1 MCKKG
6 EKMSENQLNVNGV
19 NIPSQNF
26 SANGVKMSILQQENK
41 LLFDFLK
48 GKGYKED
55 AIIYSTDVDKLVE
68 SNDTSGNNKLSIKEA
83 RAMGLEGSRK
93 DVRSALK
100 SLNEIKNSG
109 YAVSDDE
116 QYPVT
121 VNNNETDFYNKD
133 GVLLSNTKKLD
144 GDGKLE
150 TFYLKGDKNLVDKTI
165 ETSPDKKLTVETT
178 YENGDIEQPAETT
191 INNNNDVTKIKYDWF
206 EKNLNSKTTTHGDD
220 VETII
225 YKNTQNGVVPKRI
238 VSSLK
243 SNPDSCKSIDNKYND
258 ENKLE
263 NQTVEYS
270 GAKISPKDKII
281 KEDIKLDPN
290 TGKQT
295 SNEITHTDGTKQYLQ
310 VFDGKP
316 HEVGKDKD
324 GNTFVVLDVPEGWS
338 MSKIADEY
346 GISRDDLLKA
356 NTNEKGEALYHTTNK
371 GVEYFYINDKAVIP
385 KPTKMP
391 DDKNLKYSYTLP
403 AEENNA
409 KEVIPQEQQEK
420 VVQKVENKEK
430 ETVNNTVHTKK
441 QSTNPTVPQ
450 KQPVKPNNAP
460 VQHNNKQTQTKEK
473 ANQPATPEKSVQT
486 KQDKQI
492 PAKQTEK
499 PTKKPVVTDKKQ
511 TAPVA
516 PPPKQVKKA
525 DNTSANKKTTNK
537 PTYKKVKTPYNT
549 VRQSRIV
556 KAQKVNYEMKRDV
569 PARVETAVKS
579 ADYRA
584 FVTKSR
590 MGYSRRLNDH
600 NTKNTL
606 CQVVRTEN
614 TTLPSIVL
622 EYYSAKNPPADSTKT
637 KEPEWSLQN
646 TLNNPTPWLKKEEPV
661 KHNTYDRDS
670 VILDLKFLKEHI
682 DSAKAR
688 GYDIPKALY
697 EYIPQQNA
705 SEEVVKQQ
713 VQVYEAVFG
722 RGSSGLLFGF

>member
-1 MCKKG
+1 MT
-6 EKMSENQLNVNGV
+6 ENQLNVNGV
-19 NIPSQNF
+19 NIPSQKF
-26 SANGVKMSILQQENK
+26 SVNGVKMSILQQENK

-48 GKGYKED
+48 DKGYKED
-55 AIIYSTDVDKLVE
+55 AIIYSSDVDKLVE
-68 SNDTSGNNKLSIKEA
+68 DNDTSGNNKLSIKEA

-109 YAVSDDE
+109 YVVSDNE

-191 INNNNDVTKIKYDWF
+191 INDNNDITKIKYDWF

-258 ENKLE
+258 KNKLE

-281 KEDIKLDPN
+281 KEDIKFDPN

-316 HEVGKDKD
+316 HEVGKDKN

-338 MSKIADEY
+338 MRKIADEY

-356 NTNEKGEALYHTTNK
+356 NTNEKGEALYHTNNK

-409 KEVIPQEQQEK
+409 KEAVDTQAHSPKAPTQTSKATQNLEQPHVAKPNVNHSQKKVIEVGNKPVTTSQNASTGKQAVTENNKRINTSKQSAPAKPARKTQQTKTPSDVTPAKSNPTTTTTTTTNKTKTTKTNNTTHKIKTNKINTSATIKARATKAKKVAPEYHSSKFRAIQKPLHIIDPRVTVKKSRIDSLGLVSEKITEYNLKNTMCDIVKKHDCTLTSALLREYSKPRKILNGQPYKYEKATIIQDLTFLKQTIQKAEAKGYEIPQELYAYIPPKTEF
-420 VVQKVENKEK
+420 
-430 ETVNNTVHTKK
+430 
-441 QSTNPTVPQ
+441 
-450 KQPVKPNNAP
+450 
-460 VQHNNKQTQTKEK
+460 
-473 ANQPATPEKSVQT
+473 ATPARIKLEIQT
-486 KQDKQI
+486 
-492 PAKQTEK
+492 
-499 PTKKPVVTDKKQ
+499 
-511 TAPVA
+511 
-516 PPPKQVKKA
+516 
-525 DNTSANKKTTNK
+525 
-537 PTYKKVKTPYNT
+537 
-549 VRQSRIV
+549 
-556 KAQKVNYEMKRDV
+556 
-569 PARVETAVKS
+569 
-579 ADYRA
+579 
-584 FVTKSR
+584 
-590 MGYSRRLNDH
+590 
-600 NTKNTL
+600 
-606 CQVVRTEN
+606 
-614 TTLPSIVL
+614 
-622 EYYSAKNPPADSTKT
+622 
-637 KEPEWSLQN
+637 
-646 TLNNPTPWLKKEEPV
+646 
-661 KHNTYDRDS
+661 
-670 VILDLKFLKEHI
+670 
-682 DSAKAR
+682 
-688 GYDIPKALY
+688 
-697 EYIPQQNA
+697 
-705 SEEVVKQQ
+705 
-713 VQVYEAVFG
+713 YEAVFG
-722 RGSSGLLFGF
+722 KGSANYHIPR

>member
-1 MCKKG
+1 
-6 EKMSENQLNVNGV
+6 MSENQLNVNGV
-19 NIPSQNF
+19 NIPSQKF

-55 AIIYSTDVDKLVE
+55 AIIYSSDVDKLVE
-68 SNDTSGNNKLSIKEA
+68 DNDTSGNDKLSIKEA

-109 YAVSDDE
+109 YVVSDNE

-191 INNNNDVTKIKYDWF
+191 INDNNDVTKIKYDWF

-258 ENKLE
+258 KNKLE
-263 NQTVEYS
+263 NQTIEYS

-281 KEDIKLDPN
+281 KEDIKFDPN

-338 MSKIADEY
+338 MRKIADEY

-356 NTNEKGEALYHTTNK
+356 NTNEKGEALYHTNNK

-403 AEENNA
+403 SEENNA
-409 KEVIPQEQQEK
+409 KEVVDTQAHTPKAPTQTSKATQNLEQPHVAKPDVNHSQKKVIEVGNKPVTTSQNASTGKQAVIENNKIINSSKQSAPAKPAQKNQQHKTPSDVAPAKSKPTTTTNTNKTKTTKTNNTTHKIKTKKINTSATIKARATKAKKVAPEYHSSKFPAIQKPLHIIDPRVTVKKSRIDSLGLVSEKITEYNLKNTMCDIVKKHDCTLTSALLREYSKPRKFLNGQPYKYEKATIIQDLTFLKQTIQKAEAKGYEIPQELYAYIPPKTEF
-420 VVQKVENKEK
+420 
-430 ETVNNTVHTKK
+430 
-441 QSTNPTVPQ
+441 
-450 KQPVKPNNAP
+450 
-460 VQHNNKQTQTKEK
+460 
-473 ANQPATPEKSVQT
+473 ATPARIKLEIQT
-486 KQDKQI
+486 
-492 PAKQTEK
+492 
-499 PTKKPVVTDKKQ
+499 
-511 TAPVA
+511 
-516 PPPKQVKKA
+516 
-525 DNTSANKKTTNK
+525 
-537 PTYKKVKTPYNT
+537 
-549 VRQSRIV
+549 
-556 KAQKVNYEMKRDV
+556 
-569 PARVETAVKS
+569 
-579 ADYRA
+579 
-584 FVTKSR
+584 
-590 MGYSRRLNDH
+590 
-600 NTKNTL
+600 
-606 CQVVRTEN
+606 
-614 TTLPSIVL
+614 
-622 EYYSAKNPPADSTKT
+622 
-637 KEPEWSLQN
+637 
-646 TLNNPTPWLKKEEPV
+646 
-661 KHNTYDRDS
+661 
-670 VILDLKFLKEHI
+670 
-682 DSAKAR
+682 
-688 GYDIPKALY
+688 
-697 EYIPQQNA
+697 
-705 SEEVVKQQ
+705 
-713 VQVYEAVFG
+713 YEAVFG
-722 RGSSGLLFGF
+722 KGSANYHIPR

>member
-1 MCKKG
+1 
-6 EKMSENQLNVNGV
+6 MSENQLNVNGV
-19 NIPSQNF
+19 NIPSQKF

-55 AIIYSTDVDKLVE
+55 AIIYSSDVDKLVE
-68 SNDTSGNNKLSIKEA
+68 DNDTSGNDKLSIKEA

-109 YAVSDDE
+109 YVVSDNE

-191 INNNNDVTKIKYDWF
+191 INDNNDVTKIKYDWF
-206 EKNLNSKTTTHGDD
+206 EKKLNSKTTTHGDD

-338 MSKIADEY
+338 MRKIADEY

-356 NTNEKGEALYHTTNK
+356 NTNEKGEALYHTNNK

-409 KEVIPQEQQEK
+409 KEVVDTQAHPPKAPTQTSKATQNLVQPHVAKPNVNHSQKK
-420 VVQKVENKEK
+420 VIDVGNKPVTTSQNASTGKQAVIENNKRI
-430 ETVNNTVHTKK
+430 NPSK
-441 QSTNPTVPQ
+441 QS
-450 KQPVKPNNAP
+450 A
-460 VQHNNKQTQTKEK
+460 
-473 ANQPATPEKSVQT
+473 
-486 KQDKQI
+486 
-492 PAKQTEK
+492 PAK
-499 PTKKPVVTDKKQ
+499 P
-511 TAPVA
+511 
-516 PPPKQVKKA
+516 
-525 DNTSANKKTTNK
+525 
-537 PTYKKVKTPYNT
+537 
-549 VRQSRIV
+549 
-556 KAQKVNYEMKRDV
+556 AQKNQQQK
-569 PARVETAVKS
+569 
-579 ADYRA
+579 
-584 FVTKSR
+584 
-590 MGYSRRLNDH
+590 
-600 NTKNTL
+600 
-606 CQVVRTEN
+606 
-614 TTLPSIVL
+614 
-622 EYYSAKNPPADSTKT
+622 PADSTNTSTKTQQTKTPSDVAPAKSKPTTTTTTNKT
-637 KEPEWSLQN
+637 KTTKTNNTTHKIKTNKINTSATIKARATKAKKVAPEYHSSKFRAIQKPLHIIDPRVTVKKSRIDSLGLVSEKITEYNLKN
-646 TLNNPTPWLKKEEPV
+646 TMCDIVKKHDCTLTSALLREYSKPRKILNGQPYKYEKE
-661 KHNTYDRDS
+661 T
-670 VILDLKFLKEHI
+670 IIQDLTFLKQTIQKAE
-682 DSAKAR
+682 AK
-688 GYDIPKALY
+688 GYEIPQELY
-697 EYIPQQNA
+697 AYIPPKTEFATPTRIKLEIQT
-705 SEEVVKQQ
+705 
-713 VQVYEAVFG
+713 YEAVFG
-722 RGSSGLLFGF
+722 KGSANYHIPR

>member
-19 NIPSQNF
+19 NIPSQKF

-109 YAVSDDE
+109 YAVSDNE

-144 GDGKLE
+144 GDDKLE

-263 NQTVEYS
+263 SQTVEYS

-281 KEDIKLDPN
+281 KEDIKFDPN

-295 SNEITHTDGTKQYLQ
+295 SNEITRTDGTKQYLQ

-409 KEVIPQEQQEK
+409 KEVVDTQVPPEKAPTQTSKTTQHLAQPTVAKPNVNHSQKKVIEVDNKPVTTSQNASTGKQAVTENNKRINPSKQSVPAKPAQNNQQQKPVDSTNTSTKTQQTKTPRDVALAKSKPTTTTTTNKTKTTKTNNTTHKTKTNKINTSATIKARATKAKKVAPEYHSSKFRAIQKPLPIIDPRVTVKKSRIDSLGLVSEKITEYNLKNTMCDIVKKHDCTLTSALLREYSKPRKILNGQPYKYEKETIIQDLTFLKQTIQKAEAKGYKIPQELYAYIPPKTEF
-420 VVQKVENKEK
+420 
-430 ETVNNTVHTKK
+430 
-441 QSTNPTVPQ
+441 
-450 KQPVKPNNAP
+450 
-460 VQHNNKQTQTKEK
+460 
-473 ANQPATPEKSVQT
+473 ATPARIKLEIQT
-486 KQDKQI
+486 
-492 PAKQTEK
+492 
-499 PTKKPVVTDKKQ
+499 
-511 TAPVA
+511 
-516 PPPKQVKKA
+516 
-525 DNTSANKKTTNK
+525 
-537 PTYKKVKTPYNT
+537 
-549 VRQSRIV
+549 
-556 KAQKVNYEMKRDV
+556 
-569 PARVETAVKS
+569 
-579 ADYRA
+579 
-584 FVTKSR
+584 
-590 MGYSRRLNDH
+590 
-600 NTKNTL
+600 
-606 CQVVRTEN
+606 
-614 TTLPSIVL
+614 
-622 EYYSAKNPPADSTKT
+622 
-637 KEPEWSLQN
+637 
-646 TLNNPTPWLKKEEPV
+646 
-661 KHNTYDRDS
+661 
-670 VILDLKFLKEHI
+670 
-682 DSAKAR
+682 
-688 GYDIPKALY
+688 
-697 EYIPQQNA
+697 
-705 SEEVVKQQ
+705 
-713 VQVYEAVFG
+713 YEAVFG
-722 RGSSGLLFGF
+722 KGSANYHIPS

>member
-1 MCKKG
+1 
-6 EKMSENQLNVNGV
+6 MSENQLNVNGV
-19 NIPSQNF
+19 NIPSQKF

-55 AIIYSTDVDKLVE
+55 AIIYSSDVDKLVE
-68 SNDTSGNNKLSIKEA
+68 DNDTSGNDKLSIKEA

-109 YAVSDDE
+109 YVVSDNE

-165 ETSPDKKLTVETT
+165 ETSPDRKLTVETT

-191 INNNNDVTKIKYDWF
+191 INDNNDITKIKYDWF

-258 ENKLE
+258 KNKLE
-263 NQTVEYS
+263 NQTIEYS

-281 KEDIKLDPN
+281 KEDIKFDPN

-316 HEVGKDKD
+316 HEVGKDKN

-338 MSKIADEY
+338 MRKIADEY

-356 NTNEKGEALYHTTNK
+356 NTNEKGEALYHTNNK
-371 GVEYFYINDKAVIP
+371 GVEYFYINDKAIIP

-403 AEENNA
+403 SEENNA
-409 KEVIPQEQQEK
+409 KEVVDTQAHHPKAPTQTSKATQNLEQPHVAKPNVNHSQKKVIEVGNKPVTTSQNASTGKQAVIENNKRINSSKQSAPAKSKPTTTTTTNKTKTTKTNNTTHKIKTNKINTSATIKARATKAKKVAPEYHSSKFRAIQKPLPIIDPRVTVKKSRIDSLGLVSEKITEYNLKNTMCDIVKKHDCTLTSALLREYSKPRKILNGHPYKYEKATIIQDLTFLKQTIQKAEAKGYEIPQELYAYIPPKTEF
-420 VVQKVENKEK
+420 
-430 ETVNNTVHTKK
+430 
-441 QSTNPTVPQ
+441 
-450 KQPVKPNNAP
+450 
-460 VQHNNKQTQTKEK
+460 
-473 ANQPATPEKSVQT
+473 ATPARIKLEIQT
-486 KQDKQI
+486 
-492 PAKQTEK
+492 
-499 PTKKPVVTDKKQ
+499 
-511 TAPVA
+511 
-516 PPPKQVKKA
+516 
-525 DNTSANKKTTNK
+525 
-537 PTYKKVKTPYNT
+537 
-549 VRQSRIV
+549 
-556 KAQKVNYEMKRDV
+556 
-569 PARVETAVKS
+569 
-579 ADYRA
+579 
-584 FVTKSR
+584 
-590 MGYSRRLNDH
+590 
-600 NTKNTL
+600 
-606 CQVVRTEN
+606 
-614 TTLPSIVL
+614 
-622 EYYSAKNPPADSTKT
+622 
-637 KEPEWSLQN
+637 
-646 TLNNPTPWLKKEEPV
+646 
-661 KHNTYDRDS
+661 
-670 VILDLKFLKEHI
+670 
-682 DSAKAR
+682 
-688 GYDIPKALY
+688 
-697 EYIPQQNA
+697 
-705 SEEVVKQQ
+705 
-713 VQVYEAVFG
+713 YEAVFG
-722 RGSSGLLFGF
+722 KGSANYHIPR

>member
-1 MCKKG
+1 
-6 EKMSENQLNVNGV
+6 MSENQLNVNGV
-19 NIPSQNF
+19 NIPSQKF

-48 GKGYKED
+48 DKGYKED
-55 AIIYSTDVDKLVE
+55 AIIYSSDVDKLVE
-68 SNDTSGNNKLSIKEA
+68 DNDTSGNDKLSIKEA

-109 YAVSDDE
+109 YVISDNE

-258 ENKLE
+258 KNKLE
-263 NQTVEYS
+263 NQTIEYS

-316 HEVGKDKD
+316 HEVGKDKN

-338 MSKIADEY
+338 MRKIADEY

-356 NTNEKGEALYHTTNK
+356 NTNEKGEALYHTNNK

-403 AEENNA
+403 SEENNA
-409 KEVIPQEQQEK
+409 KEVVDTQAHPQKAPTQTSKATQNLTQPHVAKPDVNHSQKKVIEVGNKPVTTSQNASTGKQAVIENNKIINSSKQSAPAKPAPKNQHPKTPSDVAPAKSKPTTTTTTNKTKTTKTNNTTHKIKTNKINTSATIKARATKAKKVAPEYHSSKFRAIQKPLHIIDPRVTVKKSRIDSLGLVSEKITEYNLKNTMCDIVKKHDCTLTSALLREYSKPRKILNGQPYRYEKATIIQDLTFLKQTIQKAEAKGYEIPQELYAYIPPKTEF
-420 VVQKVENKEK
+420 
-430 ETVNNTVHTKK
+430 
-441 QSTNPTVPQ
+441 
-450 KQPVKPNNAP
+450 
-460 VQHNNKQTQTKEK
+460 
-473 ANQPATPEKSVQT
+473 ATPTRIKLEIQT
-486 KQDKQI
+486 
-492 PAKQTEK
+492 
-499 PTKKPVVTDKKQ
+499 
-511 TAPVA
+511 
-516 PPPKQVKKA
+516 
-525 DNTSANKKTTNK
+525 
-537 PTYKKVKTPYNT
+537 
-549 VRQSRIV
+549 
-556 KAQKVNYEMKRDV
+556 
-569 PARVETAVKS
+569 
-579 ADYRA
+579 
-584 FVTKSR
+584 
-590 MGYSRRLNDH
+590 
-600 NTKNTL
+600 
-606 CQVVRTEN
+606 
-614 TTLPSIVL
+614 
-622 EYYSAKNPPADSTKT
+622 
-637 KEPEWSLQN
+637 
-646 TLNNPTPWLKKEEPV
+646 
-661 KHNTYDRDS
+661 
-670 VILDLKFLKEHI
+670 
-682 DSAKAR
+682 
-688 GYDIPKALY
+688 
-697 EYIPQQNA
+697 
-705 SEEVVKQQ
+705 
-713 VQVYEAVFG
+713 YEAVFG
-722 RGSSGLLFGF
+722 KGSANYHIPR

>member
-1 MCKKG
+1 
-6 EKMSENQLNVNGV
+6 MSENQLNVNGV
-19 NIPSQNF
+19 NIPSQKF

-48 GKGYKED
+48 NKGYKED
-55 AIIYSTDVDKLVE
+55 AIIYSSDVDKLVE
-68 SNDTSGNNKLSIKEA
+68 DNDTSGNDKLSIKEA

-109 YAVSDDE
+109 YVVSDNE

-191 INNNNDVTKIKYDWF
+191 INDNNDITKIKYDWF

-258 ENKLE
+258 KNKLE
-263 NQTVEYS
+263 NQTIEYS

-316 HEVGKDKD
+316 HEVGKDKN

-338 MSKIADEY
+338 MRKIADEY

-356 NTNEKGEALYHTTNK
+356 NTNEKGEALYHTNNK

-403 AEENNA
+403 SEENNA
-409 KEVIPQEQQEK
+409 KEVVDTQAHPPKAPTQTSKATQNLEQPHVAKPNVNHSQKKVIEVGNKPVTTSQNASTGKQAVIENNKIINSSKQSAPAKSKPTTTTTTNKTKTTKTNNTTHKIKTNKINTSATIKARATKAKKVAPEYHSSKFRAIQKPLPIIDPRVTVKKSRIDSLGLVSEKITEYNLKNTMCDIVKKHDCTLTSALLREYSKPRKILNGHPYKYEKATIIQDLTFLKQTIQKAEAKGYEIPQELYAYIPPKTEF
-420 VVQKVENKEK
+420 
-430 ETVNNTVHTKK
+430 
-441 QSTNPTVPQ
+441 
-450 KQPVKPNNAP
+450 
-460 VQHNNKQTQTKEK
+460 
-473 ANQPATPEKSVQT
+473 ATPARIKLEIQT
-486 KQDKQI
+486 
-492 PAKQTEK
+492 
-499 PTKKPVVTDKKQ
+499 
-511 TAPVA
+511 
-516 PPPKQVKKA
+516 
-525 DNTSANKKTTNK
+525 
-537 PTYKKVKTPYNT
+537 
-549 VRQSRIV
+549 
-556 KAQKVNYEMKRDV
+556 
-569 PARVETAVKS
+569 
-579 ADYRA
+579 
-584 FVTKSR
+584 
-590 MGYSRRLNDH
+590 
-600 NTKNTL
+600 
-606 CQVVRTEN
+606 
-614 TTLPSIVL
+614 
-622 EYYSAKNPPADSTKT
+622 
-637 KEPEWSLQN
+637 
-646 TLNNPTPWLKKEEPV
+646 
-661 KHNTYDRDS
+661 
-670 VILDLKFLKEHI
+670 
-682 DSAKAR
+682 
-688 GYDIPKALY
+688 
-697 EYIPQQNA
+697 
-705 SEEVVKQQ
+705 
-713 VQVYEAVFG
+713 YEAVFG
-722 RGSSGLLFGF
+722 KGSANYHIPR

>member
-1 MCKKG
+1 
-6 EKMSENQLNVNGV
+6 MSENQLNVNGV
-19 NIPSQNF
+19 NIPSQKF

-55 AIIYSTDVDKLVE
+55 AIIYSSDVDKLVE
-68 SNDTSGNNKLSIKEA
+68 DNDTSGNDKLSIKEA

-109 YAVSDDE
+109 YVVSDNE

-191 INNNNDVTKIKYDWF
+191 INDNNDITKIKYDWF

-258 ENKLE
+258 KNKLE

-281 KEDIKLDPN
+281 KEDIKFDPN

-316 HEVGKDKD
+316 HEVGKDKN

-338 MSKIADEY
+338 MRKIADEY

-356 NTNEKGEALYHTTNK
+356 NTNEKGEALYHTNNK

-409 KEVIPQEQQEK
+409 KEVVDTQAHPPKAPTQTSKATQNLVQTHVAKPDVNHSQKKVIEVGNKPVTTSQNASTGKQAVIENNKIINSSKQSAPAKSKPTTTTTTNKTKTTKTNNTTHKIKTNKINTSATIKARATKAKKVAPEYHSSKFRAIQKPLPIIDPRVTVKKSRIDSLGLVSEKITEYNLKNTMCDIVKKHDCTLTSALLREYSKPRKILNGHPYKYEKATIIQDLTFLKQTIQKAEAKGYEIPQELYAYIPPKTEF
-420 VVQKVENKEK
+420 
-430 ETVNNTVHTKK
+430 
-441 QSTNPTVPQ
+441 
-450 KQPVKPNNAP
+450 
-460 VQHNNKQTQTKEK
+460 
-473 ANQPATPEKSVQT
+473 ATPARIKLEIQT
-486 KQDKQI
+486 
-492 PAKQTEK
+492 
-499 PTKKPVVTDKKQ
+499 
-511 TAPVA
+511 
-516 PPPKQVKKA
+516 
-525 DNTSANKKTTNK
+525 
-537 PTYKKVKTPYNT
+537 
-549 VRQSRIV
+549 
-556 KAQKVNYEMKRDV
+556 
-569 PARVETAVKS
+569 
-579 ADYRA
+579 
-584 FVTKSR
+584 
-590 MGYSRRLNDH
+590 
-600 NTKNTL
+600 
-606 CQVVRTEN
+606 
-614 TTLPSIVL
+614 
-622 EYYSAKNPPADSTKT
+622 
-637 KEPEWSLQN
+637 
-646 TLNNPTPWLKKEEPV
+646 
-661 KHNTYDRDS
+661 
-670 VILDLKFLKEHI
+670 
-682 DSAKAR
+682 
-688 GYDIPKALY
+688 
-697 EYIPQQNA
+697 
-705 SEEVVKQQ
+705 
-713 VQVYEAVFG
+713 YEAVFG
-722 RGSSGLLFGF
+722 KGSANYHIPR

>member
-1 MCKKG
+1 
-6 EKMSENQLNVNGV
+6 MSENQLNVNGV
-19 NIPSQNF
+19 NIPSQKF

-48 GKGYKED
+48 DKGYKED
-55 AIIYSTDVDKLVE
+55 AIIYSSDVDKLVE
-68 SNDTSGNNKLSIKEA
+68 DNDTSGNDKLSIKEA

-109 YAVSDDE
+109 YVVSDNE
-116 QYPVT
+116 KYPVT

-191 INNNNDVTKIKYDWF
+191 INDNNDITKIKYDWF

-258 ENKLE
+258 KNKLE

-281 KEDIKLDPN
+281 KEDIKFDPN

-316 HEVGKDKD
+316 HEVGKDKN

-338 MSKIADEY
+338 MRKIADEY

-356 NTNEKGEALYHTTNK
+356 NTNEKGEALYHTNNK

-409 KEVIPQEQQEK
+409 KEVVDTQAHPPKAPTQTSKATQNLVQTHVAKPDVNHSQKKVIEVGNKPVTTSQNASTGKQAVIENNKIINSSKQSAPAKSKPTTTTTTNKTKTTKTNNTTHKIKTNKINTSATIKARATKAKKVAPEYHSSKFRAIQKPLPIIDPRVTVKKSRIDSLGLVSEKITEYNLKNTMCDIVKKHDCTLTSALLREYSKPRKILNGHPYKYEKATIIQDLTFLKQTIQKAEAKGYEIPQELYAYIPPKTEF
-420 VVQKVENKEK
+420 
-430 ETVNNTVHTKK
+430 
-441 QSTNPTVPQ
+441 
-450 KQPVKPNNAP
+450 
-460 VQHNNKQTQTKEK
+460 
-473 ANQPATPEKSVQT
+473 ATPARIKLEIQT
-486 KQDKQI
+486 
-492 PAKQTEK
+492 
-499 PTKKPVVTDKKQ
+499 
-511 TAPVA
+511 
-516 PPPKQVKKA
+516 
-525 DNTSANKKTTNK
+525 
-537 PTYKKVKTPYNT
+537 
-549 VRQSRIV
+549 
-556 KAQKVNYEMKRDV
+556 
-569 PARVETAVKS
+569 
-579 ADYRA
+579 
-584 FVTKSR
+584 
-590 MGYSRRLNDH
+590 
-600 NTKNTL
+600 
-606 CQVVRTEN
+606 
-614 TTLPSIVL
+614 
-622 EYYSAKNPPADSTKT
+622 
-637 KEPEWSLQN
+637 
-646 TLNNPTPWLKKEEPV
+646 
-661 KHNTYDRDS
+661 
-670 VILDLKFLKEHI
+670 
-682 DSAKAR
+682 
-688 GYDIPKALY
+688 
-697 EYIPQQNA
+697 
-705 SEEVVKQQ
+705 
-713 VQVYEAVFG
+713 YEAVFG
-722 RGSSGLLFGF
+722 KGSANYHIPR

>member
-1 MCKKG
+1 
-6 EKMSENQLNVNGV
+6 MSENQLNVNGV
-19 NIPSQNF
+19 NIPSQKF

-55 AIIYSTDVDKLVE
+55 AIIYSSDVDKLVE
-68 SNDTSGNNKLSIKEA
+68 DNDTSGNDKLSIKEA

-109 YAVSDDE
+109 YVVSDNE

-165 ETSPDKKLTVETT
+165 ETSPDRKLTVETT

-191 INNNNDVTKIKYDWF
+191 INDNNDITKIKYDWF

-258 ENKLE
+258 KNKLE
-263 NQTVEYS
+263 NQTIEYS

-281 KEDIKLDPN
+281 KEDIKFDPN

-316 HEVGKDKD
+316 HEVGKDKN

-338 MSKIADEY
+338 MRKIADEY

-356 NTNEKGEALYHTTNK
+356 NTNEKGEALYHTNNK

-403 AEENNA
+403 SEENNA
-409 KEVIPQEQQEK
+409 KEVVDTQAHTPKAPTQTSKATQNLEQPHVAKPDVNHSQKKVIEVGNKPVTTSQNASTGKQAVIENNKIINSSKQSAPAKPAQKNQQHKTPSDVAPAKSKPTTTTNTNKTKTTKTNNTTHKIKTNKINTSATIKARATKAKKVAPEYHSSKFPAIQKPLHIIDPRVTVKKSRIDSLGLVSEKITEYNLKNTMCDIVKKHDCTLPSALLREYSKPRKILNGQPYRYEKATIIQDLTFLKQTIQKAEAKGYEIPQELYAYIPPKTEF
-420 VVQKVENKEK
+420 
-430 ETVNNTVHTKK
+430 
-441 QSTNPTVPQ
+441 
-450 KQPVKPNNAP
+450 
-460 VQHNNKQTQTKEK
+460 
-473 ANQPATPEKSVQT
+473 ATPARIKLEIQT
-486 KQDKQI
+486 
-492 PAKQTEK
+492 
-499 PTKKPVVTDKKQ
+499 
-511 TAPVA
+511 
-516 PPPKQVKKA
+516 
-525 DNTSANKKTTNK
+525 
-537 PTYKKVKTPYNT
+537 
-549 VRQSRIV
+549 
-556 KAQKVNYEMKRDV
+556 
-569 PARVETAVKS
+569 
-579 ADYRA
+579 
-584 FVTKSR
+584 
-590 MGYSRRLNDH
+590 
-600 NTKNTL
+600 
-606 CQVVRTEN
+606 
-614 TTLPSIVL
+614 
-622 EYYSAKNPPADSTKT
+622 
-637 KEPEWSLQN
+637 
-646 TLNNPTPWLKKEEPV
+646 
-661 KHNTYDRDS
+661 
-670 VILDLKFLKEHI
+670 
-682 DSAKAR
+682 
-688 GYDIPKALY
+688 
-697 EYIPQQNA
+697 
-705 SEEVVKQQ
+705 
-713 VQVYEAVFG
+713 YEAVFG
-722 RGSSGLLFGF
+722 KGSANYHIPR

>member
-1 MCKKG
+1 
-6 EKMSENQLNVNGV
+6 MSENQLNVNGV
-19 NIPSQNF
+19 NIPSQKF
-26 SANGVKMSILQQENK
+26 SVNGVKMSILQQENK

-48 GKGYKED
+48 NKGYKED
-55 AIIYSTDVDKLVE
+55 AIIYSSDVDKLVE
-68 SNDTSGNNKLSIKEA
+68 DNDTSGNNKLSIKEA

-109 YAVSDDE
+109 YVVSDNE

-191 INNNNDVTKIKYDWF
+191 INDNNDITKIKYDWF

-258 ENKLE
+258 KNKLE

-281 KEDIKLDPN
+281 KEDIKFDPN

-316 HEVGKDKD
+316 HEVGKDKN

-338 MSKIADEY
+338 MRKIADEY

-356 NTNEKGEALYHTTNK
+356 NTNEKGEALYHTNNK

-409 KEVIPQEQQEK
+409 KEVVDTQAHPPKASTQTSKATQNLVQTHVTKPHVNHSQKKVIEVGNKPVTTSQNASTGKQAVIENNKRINSSKQSAPAKSKPTTTTTTNKTKTTKTNNTTHKIKTNKINTSATIKARATKAKKVAPEYHSSKFRAIQKPLPIIDPRVTVKKSRIDSLGLVSEKITEYNLKNTMCDIVKKHDCTLTSALLREYSKPRKILNGHPYKYEKATIIQDLTFLKQTIQKAEAKGYEIPQELYAYIPPKTEF
-420 VVQKVENKEK
+420 
-430 ETVNNTVHTKK
+430 
-441 QSTNPTVPQ
+441 
-450 KQPVKPNNAP
+450 
-460 VQHNNKQTQTKEK
+460 
-473 ANQPATPEKSVQT
+473 ATPARIKLEIQT
-486 KQDKQI
+486 
-492 PAKQTEK
+492 
-499 PTKKPVVTDKKQ
+499 
-511 TAPVA
+511 
-516 PPPKQVKKA
+516 
-525 DNTSANKKTTNK
+525 
-537 PTYKKVKTPYNT
+537 
-549 VRQSRIV
+549 
-556 KAQKVNYEMKRDV
+556 
-569 PARVETAVKS
+569 
-579 ADYRA
+579 
-584 FVTKSR
+584 
-590 MGYSRRLNDH
+590 
-600 NTKNTL
+600 
-606 CQVVRTEN
+606 
-614 TTLPSIVL
+614 
-622 EYYSAKNPPADSTKT
+622 
-637 KEPEWSLQN
+637 
-646 TLNNPTPWLKKEEPV
+646 
-661 KHNTYDRDS
+661 
-670 VILDLKFLKEHI
+670 
-682 DSAKAR
+682 
-688 GYDIPKALY
+688 
-697 EYIPQQNA
+697 
-705 SEEVVKQQ
+705 
-713 VQVYEAVFG
+713 YEAVFG
-722 RGSSGLLFGF
+722 KGSANYHIPR

>member
-1 MCKKG
+1 
-6 EKMSENQLNVNGV
+6 MSENQLNVNGV
-19 NIPSQNF
+19 NIPSQKF

-48 GKGYKED
+48 NKGYKED
-55 AIIYSTDVDKLVE
+55 AIIYSSDVDKLVE
-68 SNDTSGNNKLSIKEA
+68 DNDTSGNDKLSIKEA

-109 YAVSDDE
+109 YVVSDNE

-191 INNNNDVTKIKYDWF
+191 INDNNDVTKIKYDWF

-258 ENKLE
+258 KNKLE
-263 NQTVEYS
+263 NQTIEYS

-281 KEDIKLDPN
+281 KEDIKFDPN

-338 MSKIADEY
+338 MRKIADEY

-356 NTNEKGEALYHTTNK
+356 NTNEKGEALYHTNNK

-403 AEENNA
+403 SEENNA
-409 KEVIPQEQQEK
+409 KEVVDTQAHTPKAPTQTSKATQNLEQPHVAKPDVNHSQKKVIEVGNKPVTTSQNASTGKQAVIENNKIINSSKQSAPAKPAQKNQQHKTPSDVAPAKSKPTTTTNTNKTKTTKTNNTTHKIKTKKINTSATIKARATKAKKVAPEYHSSKFPAIQKPLHIIDPRVTVKKSRIDSLGLVSEKITEYNLKNTMCDIVKKHDCTLTSALLREYSKPRKFLNGQPYKYEKATIIQDLTFLKQTIQKAEAKGYEIPQELYAYIPPKTEF
-420 VVQKVENKEK
+420 
-430 ETVNNTVHTKK
+430 
-441 QSTNPTVPQ
+441 
-450 KQPVKPNNAP
+450 
-460 VQHNNKQTQTKEK
+460 
-473 ANQPATPEKSVQT
+473 ATPARIKLEIQT
-486 KQDKQI
+486 
-492 PAKQTEK
+492 
-499 PTKKPVVTDKKQ
+499 
-511 TAPVA
+511 
-516 PPPKQVKKA
+516 
-525 DNTSANKKTTNK
+525 
-537 PTYKKVKTPYNT
+537 
-549 VRQSRIV
+549 
-556 KAQKVNYEMKRDV
+556 
-569 PARVETAVKS
+569 
-579 ADYRA
+579 
-584 FVTKSR
+584 
-590 MGYSRRLNDH
+590 
-600 NTKNTL
+600 
-606 CQVVRTEN
+606 
-614 TTLPSIVL
+614 
-622 EYYSAKNPPADSTKT
+622 
-637 KEPEWSLQN
+637 
-646 TLNNPTPWLKKEEPV
+646 
-661 KHNTYDRDS
+661 
-670 VILDLKFLKEHI
+670 
-682 DSAKAR
+682 
-688 GYDIPKALY
+688 
-697 EYIPQQNA
+697 
-705 SEEVVKQQ
+705 
-713 VQVYEAVFG
+713 YEAVFG
-722 RGSSGLLFGF
+722 KGSANYHIPR

>member
-1 MCKKG
+1 
-6 EKMSENQLNVNGV
+6 MSENQLNVNGV
-19 NIPSQNF
+19 NIPSQKF

-55 AIIYSTDVDKLVE
+55 AIIYSSDVDKLVE
-68 SNDTSGNNKLSIKEA
+68 DNDTSGNDKLSIKEA

-109 YAVSDDE
+109 YVVSDNE

-191 INNNNDVTKIKYDWF
+191 INDNNDITKIKYDWF

-258 ENKLE
+258 KNKLE

-281 KEDIKLDPN
+281 KEDIKFDPN

-316 HEVGKDKD
+316 HEVGKDKN

-338 MSKIADEY
+338 MRKIADEY

-356 NTNEKGEALYHTTNK
+356 NTNEKGEALYHTNNK

-409 KEVIPQEQQEK
+409 KEVVDTQAHPPKAPTQTSKATQNLEQPHVAKPNVNHSQKKVIEVGNKPVTTSQNASTGKQAVIENNKRINPSKQSAPAKSKPTTTTTTNKTKTTKTNNTTHKIKTNKINTSATIKARATKAKKVAPEYHSSKFRAIQKPLPIIDPRVTVKKSRIDSLGLVSEKITEYNLKNTMCDIVKKHDCTLTSALLREYSKPRKILNGHPYKYEKATIIQDLTFLKQTIQKAEAKGYEIPQELYAYIPPKTEF
-420 VVQKVENKEK
+420 
-430 ETVNNTVHTKK
+430 
-441 QSTNPTVPQ
+441 
-450 KQPVKPNNAP
+450 
-460 VQHNNKQTQTKEK
+460 
-473 ANQPATPEKSVQT
+473 ATPARIKLEIQT
-486 KQDKQI
+486 
-492 PAKQTEK
+492 
-499 PTKKPVVTDKKQ
+499 
-511 TAPVA
+511 
-516 PPPKQVKKA
+516 
-525 DNTSANKKTTNK
+525 
-537 PTYKKVKTPYNT
+537 
-549 VRQSRIV
+549 
-556 KAQKVNYEMKRDV
+556 
-569 PARVETAVKS
+569 
-579 ADYRA
+579 
-584 FVTKSR
+584 
-590 MGYSRRLNDH
+590 
-600 NTKNTL
+600 
-606 CQVVRTEN
+606 
-614 TTLPSIVL
+614 
-622 EYYSAKNPPADSTKT
+622 
-637 KEPEWSLQN
+637 
-646 TLNNPTPWLKKEEPV
+646 
-661 KHNTYDRDS
+661 
-670 VILDLKFLKEHI
+670 
-682 DSAKAR
+682 
-688 GYDIPKALY
+688 
-697 EYIPQQNA
+697 
-705 SEEVVKQQ
+705 
-713 VQVYEAVFG
+713 YEAVFG
-722 RGSSGLLFGF
+722 KGSANYHIPR

>member
-19 NIPSQNF
+19 NIPSQKF

-109 YAVSDDE
+109 YVVSDNE

-165 ETSPDKKLTVETT
+165 KTSPDKKLTVETT

-258 ENKLE
+258 KNKLE
-263 NQTVEYS
+263 SQTVEYS

-295 SNEITHTDGTKQYLQ
+295 SNEITRTDGTKQYLQ

-409 KEVIPQEQQEK
+409 KEV
-420 VVQKVENKEK
+420 VD
-430 ETVNNTVHTKK
+430 
-441 QSTNPTVPQ
+441 
-450 KQPVKPNNAP
+450 
-460 VQHNNKQTQTKEK
+460 TQ
-473 ANQPATPEKSVQT
+473 
-486 KQDKQI
+486 
-492 PAKQTEK
+492 
-499 PTKKPVVTDKKQ
+499 
-511 TAPVA
+511 A
-516 PPPKQVKKA
+516 PPPKAPAQTSKTTQHLAQPTVAKPNVNHSQKKVIEVDNKPVTTSQNA
-525 DNTSANKKTTNK
+525 STGKQAVTENNKRINPSKQSAPAKPAQNNQQQKPVDSTNTSTKTQQTKTPRDVAPAKSKPTTTTNKTKTTKTNNTTHKPKTNKINTSATIKARATKA
-537 PTYKKVKTPYNT
+537 KKVAPEYHSSKFRAIQKPLPIIDPRVT
-549 VRQSRIV
+549 VKKSRIDSLGLVSEKITEYNLKNTMCDIV
-556 KAQKVNYEMKRDV
+556 KKHDCTLTSALLREYSKPRKILNGQPYKYEKETIIQDLTFLKQTIQKAEAKGYKIPQELYAYIPPKTEFAT
-569 PARVETAVKS
+569 PARIK
-579 ADYRA
+579 
-584 FVTKSR
+584 
-590 MGYSRRLNDH
+590 
-600 NTKNTL
+600 
-606 CQVVRTEN
+606 
-614 TTLPSIVL
+614 L
-622 EYYSAKNPPADSTKT
+622 EIQT
-637 KEPEWSLQN
+637 
-646 TLNNPTPWLKKEEPV
+646 
-661 KHNTYDRDS
+661 
-670 VILDLKFLKEHI
+670 
-682 DSAKAR
+682 
-688 GYDIPKALY
+688 
-697 EYIPQQNA
+697 
-705 SEEVVKQQ
+705 
-713 VQVYEAVFG
+713 YEAVFG
-722 RGSSGLLFGF
+722 KGSANYHIPS

>member
-1 MCKKG
+1 
-6 EKMSENQLNVNGV
+6 MSENQLNVNGV
-19 NIPSQNF
+19 NIPSQKF
-26 SANGVKMSILQQENK
+26 SVNGVKMSILQQENK

-55 AIIYSTDVDKLVE
+55 AIIYSSDVDKLVE
-68 SNDTSGNNKLSIKEA
+68 DNDTSGNNKLSIKEA

-109 YAVSDDE
+109 YVVSDNE

-191 INNNNDVTKIKYDWF
+191 INDNNDITKIKYDWF

-258 ENKLE
+258 KNKLE

-281 KEDIKLDPN
+281 KEDIKFDPN

-316 HEVGKDKD
+316 HEVGKDKN

-338 MSKIADEY
+338 MRKIADEY

-356 NTNEKGEALYHTTNK
+356 NTNEKGEALYHTNNK

-409 KEVIPQEQQEK
+409 KEVVDTQAHPPKAPTQTSKATQNLVQTHVTKPHVNHSQKKVIEVGNKPVTTSQNASTGKQAVIENNKRINSSKQSAPAKSKPTTTTTTNKTKTTKTNNTTHKIKTNKINTSATIKARATKAKKVAPEYHSSKFPAIQKPLHIIDPRVTVKKSRIDSLGLVSEKITEYNLKNTMCDIVKKHDCTLTSALLREYSKPRKILNGHPYKYEKATIIQDLTFLKQTIQKAEAKGYEIPQELYAYIPPKTEF
-420 VVQKVENKEK
+420 
-430 ETVNNTVHTKK
+430 
-441 QSTNPTVPQ
+441 
-450 KQPVKPNNAP
+450 
-460 VQHNNKQTQTKEK
+460 
-473 ANQPATPEKSVQT
+473 ATPARIKLEIQT
-486 KQDKQI
+486 
-492 PAKQTEK
+492 
-499 PTKKPVVTDKKQ
+499 
-511 TAPVA
+511 
-516 PPPKQVKKA
+516 
-525 DNTSANKKTTNK
+525 
-537 PTYKKVKTPYNT
+537 
-549 VRQSRIV
+549 
-556 KAQKVNYEMKRDV
+556 
-569 PARVETAVKS
+569 
-579 ADYRA
+579 
-584 FVTKSR
+584 
-590 MGYSRRLNDH
+590 
-600 NTKNTL
+600 
-606 CQVVRTEN
+606 
-614 TTLPSIVL
+614 
-622 EYYSAKNPPADSTKT
+622 
-637 KEPEWSLQN
+637 
-646 TLNNPTPWLKKEEPV
+646 
-661 KHNTYDRDS
+661 
-670 VILDLKFLKEHI
+670 
-682 DSAKAR
+682 
-688 GYDIPKALY
+688 
-697 EYIPQQNA
+697 
-705 SEEVVKQQ
+705 
-713 VQVYEAVFG
+713 YEAVFG
-722 RGSSGLLFGF
+722 KGSANYHIPR

>member
-1 MCKKG
+1 
-6 EKMSENQLNVNGV
+6 MSENQLNVNGV
-19 NIPSQNF
+19 NIPSQKF

-48 GKGYKED
+48 NKGYKED
-55 AIIYSTDVDKLVE
+55 AIIYSSDVDKLVE
-68 SNDTSGNNKLSIKEA
+68 DNDTSGNDKLSIKEA

-109 YAVSDDE
+109 YVVSDNE

-191 INNNNDVTKIKYDWF
+191 INDNNDITKIKYDWF

-258 ENKLE
+258 KNKLE

-281 KEDIKLDPN
+281 KEDIKFDPN

-316 HEVGKDKD
+316 HEVGKDKN

-338 MSKIADEY
+338 MRKIADEY

-356 NTNEKGEALYHTTNK
+356 NTNEKGEALYHTNNK

-409 KEVIPQEQQEK
+409 KEVVDTQAHPPKAPTQTSKATQNLEQPHVAKPNVNHSQKKVIDVGNKPVTTSQNASTGKQAVIENNKRINPSKQSAPAKSKPTTTTTTNKTKTTKTNNTTHKIKTNKINTSATIKARATKAKKVAPEYHSSKFRAIQKPLPIIDPRVTVKKSRIDSLGLVSEKITEYNLKNTMCDIVKKHDCTLTSALLREYSKPRKILNGHPYKYEKATIIQDLTFLKQTIQKAEAKGYEIPQELYAYIPPKTEF
-420 VVQKVENKEK
+420 
-430 ETVNNTVHTKK
+430 
-441 QSTNPTVPQ
+441 
-450 KQPVKPNNAP
+450 
-460 VQHNNKQTQTKEK
+460 
-473 ANQPATPEKSVQT
+473 ATPARIKLEIQT
-486 KQDKQI
+486 
-492 PAKQTEK
+492 
-499 PTKKPVVTDKKQ
+499 
-511 TAPVA
+511 
-516 PPPKQVKKA
+516 
-525 DNTSANKKTTNK
+525 
-537 PTYKKVKTPYNT
+537 
-549 VRQSRIV
+549 
-556 KAQKVNYEMKRDV
+556 
-569 PARVETAVKS
+569 
-579 ADYRA
+579 
-584 FVTKSR
+584 
-590 MGYSRRLNDH
+590 
-600 NTKNTL
+600 
-606 CQVVRTEN
+606 
-614 TTLPSIVL
+614 
-622 EYYSAKNPPADSTKT
+622 
-637 KEPEWSLQN
+637 
-646 TLNNPTPWLKKEEPV
+646 
-661 KHNTYDRDS
+661 
-670 VILDLKFLKEHI
+670 
-682 DSAKAR
+682 
-688 GYDIPKALY
+688 
-697 EYIPQQNA
+697 
-705 SEEVVKQQ
+705 
-713 VQVYEAVFG
+713 YEAVFG
-722 RGSSGLLFGF
+722 KGSANYHIPR

>member
-1 MCKKG
+1 
-6 EKMSENQLNVNGV
+6 MSENQLNVNGV
-19 NIPSQNF
+19 NIPSQKF

-48 GKGYKED
+48 DKGYKED
-55 AIIYSTDVDKLVE
+55 AIIYSSDVDKLVE
-68 SNDTSGNNKLSIKEA
+68 DNDTSGNDKLSIKEA

-109 YAVSDDE
+109 YVVSDNE

-191 INNNNDVTKIKYDWF
+191 INDNNDVTKIKYDWF

-258 ENKLE
+258 KNKLE
-263 NQTVEYS
+263 NQTIEYS

-290 TGKQT
+290 TEKQT
-295 SNEITHTDGTKQYLQ
+295 SKEITHTDGTKQYLQ

-338 MSKIADEY
+338 MRKIADEY

-356 NTNEKGEALYHTTNK
+356 NTNEKGEALYHTNNK

-403 AEENNA
+403 AEESNA
-409 KEVIPQEQQEK
+409 KEVVDTQAHPPKAPTQTSKATQNLVQPHVAKPNVNHSQKKVIEVGNKPVTTSQNASTGKQAVIENNKRINSSKQSAPAKSKPTTTTTTNKTKTTKTNNTTHKIKTNKINTSATIKARATKAKKVAPEYHSSKFRAIQKPLHIIDPRVTVKKSRIDSLGLVSEKITEYNLKNTMCDIVKKHDCTLTSALLREYSKPRKILNGHPYNYEKETIIQDLTFLKQTIQKAEAKGYEIPQELYAYIPPKTEF
-420 VVQKVENKEK
+420 
-430 ETVNNTVHTKK
+430 
-441 QSTNPTVPQ
+441 
-450 KQPVKPNNAP
+450 
-460 VQHNNKQTQTKEK
+460 
-473 ANQPATPEKSVQT
+473 ATPTRIKLEIQT
-486 KQDKQI
+486 
-492 PAKQTEK
+492 
-499 PTKKPVVTDKKQ
+499 
-511 TAPVA
+511 
-516 PPPKQVKKA
+516 
-525 DNTSANKKTTNK
+525 
-537 PTYKKVKTPYNT
+537 
-549 VRQSRIV
+549 
-556 KAQKVNYEMKRDV
+556 
-569 PARVETAVKS
+569 
-579 ADYRA
+579 
-584 FVTKSR
+584 
-590 MGYSRRLNDH
+590 
-600 NTKNTL
+600 
-606 CQVVRTEN
+606 
-614 TTLPSIVL
+614 
-622 EYYSAKNPPADSTKT
+622 
-637 KEPEWSLQN
+637 
-646 TLNNPTPWLKKEEPV
+646 
-661 KHNTYDRDS
+661 
-670 VILDLKFLKEHI
+670 
-682 DSAKAR
+682 
-688 GYDIPKALY
+688 
-697 EYIPQQNA
+697 
-705 SEEVVKQQ
+705 
-713 VQVYEAVFG
+713 YEAVFG
-722 RGSSGLLFGF
+722 KGSANYHIPR

>member
-1 MCKKG
+1 
-6 EKMSENQLNVNGV
+6 MSENQLNVNGV
-19 NIPSQNF
+19 NIPSQKF

-48 GKGYKED
+48 DKGYKED
-55 AIIYSTDVDKLVE
+55 AIIYSSDVDKLVE
-68 SNDTSGNNKLSIKEA
+68 DNDTSGNNKLSIKEA

-109 YAVSDDE
+109 YVVSDNE

-165 ETSPDKKLTVETT
+165 ETSPDKNLTVETT

-191 INNNNDVTKIKYDWF
+191 INDNNDVTKIKYDWF

-338 MSKIADEY
+338 MRKIADEY

-356 NTNEKGEALYHTTNK
+356 NTNEKGEALYHTNNK

-409 KEVIPQEQQEK
+409 KEVVDTQAHPPKAPTQTSKATQNLEQPHVAKPNVNHSQKKVIEVGNKPVTTSQNASTGKQAVIENNKRINPSKQSAPAKSKPTTTTTTNKTKTTKTNNTTHKIKTNKINTSATIKARATKAKKVAPEYHSSKFRAIQKPLPIIDPRVTVKKSRIDSLGLVSEKITEYNLKNTMCDIVKKHDCTLTSALLREYSKPRKILNGHPYKYEKATIIQDLTFLKQTIQKAEAKGYEIPQELYAYIPPKTEF
-420 VVQKVENKEK
+420 
-430 ETVNNTVHTKK
+430 
-441 QSTNPTVPQ
+441 
-450 KQPVKPNNAP
+450 
-460 VQHNNKQTQTKEK
+460 
-473 ANQPATPEKSVQT
+473 ATPARIKLEIQT
-486 KQDKQI
+486 
-492 PAKQTEK
+492 
-499 PTKKPVVTDKKQ
+499 
-511 TAPVA
+511 
-516 PPPKQVKKA
+516 
-525 DNTSANKKTTNK
+525 
-537 PTYKKVKTPYNT
+537 
-549 VRQSRIV
+549 
-556 KAQKVNYEMKRDV
+556 
-569 PARVETAVKS
+569 
-579 ADYRA
+579 
-584 FVTKSR
+584 
-590 MGYSRRLNDH
+590 
-600 NTKNTL
+600 
-606 CQVVRTEN
+606 
-614 TTLPSIVL
+614 
-622 EYYSAKNPPADSTKT
+622 
-637 KEPEWSLQN
+637 
-646 TLNNPTPWLKKEEPV
+646 
-661 KHNTYDRDS
+661 
-670 VILDLKFLKEHI
+670 
-682 DSAKAR
+682 
-688 GYDIPKALY
+688 
-697 EYIPQQNA
+697 
-705 SEEVVKQQ
+705 
-713 VQVYEAVFG
+713 YEAVFG
-722 RGSSGLLFGF
+722 KGSANYHIPR

>member
-1 MCKKG
+1 
-6 EKMSENQLNVNGV
+6 MSENQLNVNGV
-19 NIPSQNF
+19 NIPSQKF

-55 AIIYSTDVDKLVE
+55 AIIYSSDVDKLVE
-68 SNDTSGNNKLSIKEA
+68 DNDTSGNDKLSIKEA

-109 YAVSDDE
+109 YVVSDNE

-191 INNNNDVTKIKYDWF
+191 INDNNDITKIKYDWF

-263 NQTVEYS
+263 SQTVEYS

-409 KEVIPQEQQEK
+409 KEVVDTQAHPPKAPTQTSKATQNLEQPHVAKPNVNHSQKKVIEVGNKPVTTSQNASTGKQAVIENNKIINSSKQSAPAKSKPTTTTTTNKTKTTKTNNTTHKIKTNKINTSATIKARATKAKKVAPEYHSSKFRAIQKPLPIIDPRVTVKKSRIDSLGLVSEKITEYNLKNTMCDIVKKHDCTLTSALLREYSKPRKILNGHPYKYEKATIIQDLTFLKQTIQKAEAKGYEIPQELYAYIPPKTEF
-420 VVQKVENKEK
+420 
-430 ETVNNTVHTKK
+430 
-441 QSTNPTVPQ
+441 
-450 KQPVKPNNAP
+450 
-460 VQHNNKQTQTKEK
+460 
-473 ANQPATPEKSVQT
+473 ATPARIKLEIQT
-486 KQDKQI
+486 
-492 PAKQTEK
+492 
-499 PTKKPVVTDKKQ
+499 
-511 TAPVA
+511 
-516 PPPKQVKKA
+516 
-525 DNTSANKKTTNK
+525 
-537 PTYKKVKTPYNT
+537 
-549 VRQSRIV
+549 
-556 KAQKVNYEMKRDV
+556 
-569 PARVETAVKS
+569 
-579 ADYRA
+579 
-584 FVTKSR
+584 
-590 MGYSRRLNDH
+590 
-600 NTKNTL
+600 
-606 CQVVRTEN
+606 
-614 TTLPSIVL
+614 
-622 EYYSAKNPPADSTKT
+622 
-637 KEPEWSLQN
+637 
-646 TLNNPTPWLKKEEPV
+646 
-661 KHNTYDRDS
+661 
-670 VILDLKFLKEHI
+670 
-682 DSAKAR
+682 
-688 GYDIPKALY
+688 
-697 EYIPQQNA
+697 
-705 SEEVVKQQ
+705 
-713 VQVYEAVFG
+713 YEAVFG
-722 RGSSGLLFGF
+722 KGSANYHIPR

>member
-1 MCKKG
+1 
-6 EKMSENQLNVNGV
+6 MSENQLNVNGV
-19 NIPSQNF
+19 NIPSQKF
-26 SANGVKMSILQQENK
+26 SVNGVKMSILQQENK

-48 GKGYKED
+48 NKGYKED
-55 AIIYSTDVDKLVE
+55 AIIYSSDVDKLVE
-68 SNDTSGNNKLSIKEA
+68 DNDTSGNNKLSIKEA

-109 YAVSDDE
+109 YVVSDNE

-191 INNNNDVTKIKYDWF
+191 INDNNDITKIKYDWF

-243 SNPDSCKSIDNKYND
+243 SNPDSCKSIDYKYND
-258 ENKLE
+258 KNKLE

-316 HEVGKDKD
+316 HEVGKDKN

-338 MSKIADEY
+338 MRKIADEY

-356 NTNEKGEALYHTTNK
+356 NTNEKGEALYHTNNK

-409 KEVIPQEQQEK
+409 KEVVDTQAHPPKAPTQTSKATQNLVQTHVTKPHVNHSQKKVIEVGNKPVTTSQNASTGKQAVIENNKRINSSKQSAPAKSKPTTTTTTNKTKTTKTNNTTHKIKTNKINTSATIKARATKAKKVAPEYHSSKFPAIQKPLHIIDPRVTVKKSRIDSLGLVSEKITEYNLKNTMCDIVKKHDCTLTSALLREYSKPRKILNGHPYKYEKATIIQDLTFLKQTIQKAEAKGYEIPQELYAYIPPKTEF
-420 VVQKVENKEK
+420 
-430 ETVNNTVHTKK
+430 
-441 QSTNPTVPQ
+441 
-450 KQPVKPNNAP
+450 
-460 VQHNNKQTQTKEK
+460 
-473 ANQPATPEKSVQT
+473 ATPARIKLEIQT
-486 KQDKQI
+486 
-492 PAKQTEK
+492 
-499 PTKKPVVTDKKQ
+499 
-511 TAPVA
+511 
-516 PPPKQVKKA
+516 
-525 DNTSANKKTTNK
+525 
-537 PTYKKVKTPYNT
+537 
-549 VRQSRIV
+549 
-556 KAQKVNYEMKRDV
+556 
-569 PARVETAVKS
+569 
-579 ADYRA
+579 
-584 FVTKSR
+584 
-590 MGYSRRLNDH
+590 
-600 NTKNTL
+600 
-606 CQVVRTEN
+606 
-614 TTLPSIVL
+614 
-622 EYYSAKNPPADSTKT
+622 
-637 KEPEWSLQN
+637 
-646 TLNNPTPWLKKEEPV
+646 
-661 KHNTYDRDS
+661 
-670 VILDLKFLKEHI
+670 
-682 DSAKAR
+682 
-688 GYDIPKALY
+688 
-697 EYIPQQNA
+697 
-705 SEEVVKQQ
+705 
-713 VQVYEAVFG
+713 YEAVFG
-722 RGSSGLLFGF
+722 KGSANYHIPR

>member
-1 MCKKG
+1 
-6 EKMSENQLNVNGV
+6 MSENQLNVNGV
-19 NIPSQNF
+19 NIPSQKF

-48 GKGYKED
+48 NKGYKED
-55 AIIYSTDVDKLVE
+55 AIIYSSDVDKLVE
-68 SNDTSGNNKLSIKEA
+68 DNDTSGNDKLSIKEA

-109 YAVSDDE
+109 YVVSDNE

-191 INNNNDVTKIKYDWF
+191 INDNNDVTKIKYDWF

-295 SNEITHTDGTKQYLQ
+295 SNEITHTDRTKQYLQ

-316 HEVGKDKD
+316 HEVGKDKN

-338 MSKIADEY
+338 MRKIADEY

-356 NTNEKGEALYHTTNK
+356 NTNEKGEALYHTNNK

-409 KEVIPQEQQEK
+409 KEVVDTQAHPPKAPTQTSKATQNLVQTHVTKPHVNHSQKKVIEVGNKPVTTSQNASTGKQAVIENNKRINSSKQSAPAKSKPTTTTTTNKTKTTKTNNTTHKIKTNKINTSATIKARATKAKKVAPEYHSSKFRAIQKPLPIIDPRVTVKKSRIDSLGLVSEKITEYNLKNTMCDIVKKHDCTLTSALLREYSKPRKILNGHPYKYEKATIIQDLTFLKQTIQKAEAKGYEIPQELYAYIPPKTEF
-420 VVQKVENKEK
+420 
-430 ETVNNTVHTKK
+430 
-441 QSTNPTVPQ
+441 
-450 KQPVKPNNAP
+450 
-460 VQHNNKQTQTKEK
+460 
-473 ANQPATPEKSVQT
+473 ATPARIKLEIQT
-486 KQDKQI
+486 
-492 PAKQTEK
+492 
-499 PTKKPVVTDKKQ
+499 
-511 TAPVA
+511 
-516 PPPKQVKKA
+516 
-525 DNTSANKKTTNK
+525 
-537 PTYKKVKTPYNT
+537 
-549 VRQSRIV
+549 
-556 KAQKVNYEMKRDV
+556 
-569 PARVETAVKS
+569 
-579 ADYRA
+579 
-584 FVTKSR
+584 
-590 MGYSRRLNDH
+590 
-600 NTKNTL
+600 
-606 CQVVRTEN
+606 
-614 TTLPSIVL
+614 
-622 EYYSAKNPPADSTKT
+622 
-637 KEPEWSLQN
+637 
-646 TLNNPTPWLKKEEPV
+646 
-661 KHNTYDRDS
+661 
-670 VILDLKFLKEHI
+670 
-682 DSAKAR
+682 
-688 GYDIPKALY
+688 
-697 EYIPQQNA
+697 
-705 SEEVVKQQ
+705 
-713 VQVYEAVFG
+713 YEAVFG
-722 RGSSGLLFGF
+722 KGSANYHIPR

>member
-1 MCKKG
+1 
-6 EKMSENQLNVNGV
+6 MSENQLNVNGV
-19 NIPSQNF
+19 NIPSQKF
-26 SANGVKMSILQQENK
+26 SVNGVKMSILQQENK

-48 GKGYKED
+48 NKGYKED
-55 AIIYSTDVDKLVE
+55 AIIYSSDVDKLVE
-68 SNDTSGNNKLSIKEA
+68 DNDTSGNNKLSIKEA

-109 YAVSDDE
+109 YVVSDNE

-191 INNNNDVTKIKYDWF
+191 INDNNDVTKIKYDWF

-258 ENKLE
+258 KNKLE
-263 NQTVEYS
+263 NQTIEYS

-316 HEVGKDKD
+316 HEVGKDKN

-338 MSKIADEY
+338 MRKIADEY

-356 NTNEKGEALYHTTNK
+356 NTNEKGEALYHTNNK

-403 AEENNA
+403 SEENNA
-409 KEVIPQEQQEK
+409 KEVVDTQAHPPKAPTQTSKATQNLVQPHVANPNVNHSQKKVIEVGNKPVTTSQNASTGKQAVIENNKRINSSKQSAPAKSKPTTTTTTNKTKTTKTNNTTHKIKTNKINTSATIKARATKAKKVAPEYHSSKFRAIQKPLPIIDPRVTVKKSRIDSLGLVSEKITEYNLKNTMCDIVKKHDCTLTSALLREYSKPRKILNGHPYKYEKATIIQDLTFLKQTIQKAEAKGYEIPQELYAYIPPKTEF
-420 VVQKVENKEK
+420 
-430 ETVNNTVHTKK
+430 
-441 QSTNPTVPQ
+441 
-450 KQPVKPNNAP
+450 
-460 VQHNNKQTQTKEK
+460 
-473 ANQPATPEKSVQT
+473 ATPARIKLEIQT
-486 KQDKQI
+486 
-492 PAKQTEK
+492 
-499 PTKKPVVTDKKQ
+499 
-511 TAPVA
+511 
-516 PPPKQVKKA
+516 
-525 DNTSANKKTTNK
+525 
-537 PTYKKVKTPYNT
+537 
-549 VRQSRIV
+549 
-556 KAQKVNYEMKRDV
+556 
-569 PARVETAVKS
+569 
-579 ADYRA
+579 
-584 FVTKSR
+584 
-590 MGYSRRLNDH
+590 
-600 NTKNTL
+600 
-606 CQVVRTEN
+606 
-614 TTLPSIVL
+614 
-622 EYYSAKNPPADSTKT
+622 
-637 KEPEWSLQN
+637 
-646 TLNNPTPWLKKEEPV
+646 
-661 KHNTYDRDS
+661 
-670 VILDLKFLKEHI
+670 
-682 DSAKAR
+682 
-688 GYDIPKALY
+688 
-697 EYIPQQNA
+697 
-705 SEEVVKQQ
+705 
-713 VQVYEAVFG
+713 YEAVFG
-722 RGSSGLLFGF
+722 KGSANYHIPR

>member
-1 MCKKG
+1 
-6 EKMSENQLNVNGV
+6 MSENQLNVNGV
-19 NIPSQNF
+19 NTPSQKF
-26 SANGVKMSILQQENK
+26 SVNGVKMSILQQENK

-48 GKGYKED
+48 NKGYKED
-55 AIIYSTDVDKLVE
+55 AIIYSSDVDKLVE
-68 SNDTSGNNKLSIKEA
+68 DNDTSGNDKLSIKEA

-109 YAVSDDE
+109 YVVSDNE

-191 INNNNDVTKIKYDWF
+191 INDNNDITKIKYDWF

-258 ENKLE
+258 KNKLE

-281 KEDIKLDPN
+281 KEDIKFDPN

-316 HEVGKDKD
+316 HEVGKDKN

-338 MSKIADEY
+338 MRKIADEY

-356 NTNEKGEALYHTTNK
+356 NTNEKGEALYHTNNK

-403 AEENNA
+403 TEENNA
-409 KEVIPQEQQEK
+409 KEVVDTQAHTPKAPTQTSKATQNLEQPHVAKPDVNHSQKKVIEVGNKPVTTSQNASTGKQAVIENNKIINSSKQSAPAKSKPTTTTTTNKTKTTKTNNTTHKIKTNKINTSATIKARATKAKKVAPEYHSSKFRAIQKPLPIIDPRVTVKKSRIDSLGLVSEKITEYNLKNTMCDIVKKHDCTLTSALLREYSKPRKILNGQPYRYEKATIIQDLTFLKQTIQKAEAKGYEIPQELYAYIPPKTEF
-420 VVQKVENKEK
+420 
-430 ETVNNTVHTKK
+430 
-441 QSTNPTVPQ
+441 
-450 KQPVKPNNAP
+450 
-460 VQHNNKQTQTKEK
+460 
-473 ANQPATPEKSVQT
+473 ATPARIKLEIQT
-486 KQDKQI
+486 
-492 PAKQTEK
+492 
-499 PTKKPVVTDKKQ
+499 
-511 TAPVA
+511 
-516 PPPKQVKKA
+516 
-525 DNTSANKKTTNK
+525 
-537 PTYKKVKTPYNT
+537 
-549 VRQSRIV
+549 
-556 KAQKVNYEMKRDV
+556 
-569 PARVETAVKS
+569 
-579 ADYRA
+579 
-584 FVTKSR
+584 
-590 MGYSRRLNDH
+590 
-600 NTKNTL
+600 
-606 CQVVRTEN
+606 
-614 TTLPSIVL
+614 
-622 EYYSAKNPPADSTKT
+622 
-637 KEPEWSLQN
+637 
-646 TLNNPTPWLKKEEPV
+646 
-661 KHNTYDRDS
+661 
-670 VILDLKFLKEHI
+670 
-682 DSAKAR
+682 
-688 GYDIPKALY
+688 
-697 EYIPQQNA
+697 
-705 SEEVVKQQ
+705 
-713 VQVYEAVFG
+713 YEAVFG
-722 RGSSGLLFGF
+722 KGSANYHIPR

>member
-1 MCKKG
+1 
-6 EKMSENQLNVNGV
+6 MSENQLNVNGV
-19 NIPSQNF
+19 NIPSQKF
-26 SANGVKMSILQQENK
+26 SVNGVKMSILQQENK

-48 GKGYKED
+48 NKGYKED
-55 AIIYSTDVDKLVE
+55 AIIYSSDVDKLVE
-68 SNDTSGNNKLSIKEA
+68 DNDTSGNNKLSIKEA

-109 YAVSDDE
+109 YVVSDNE

-191 INNNNDVTKIKYDWF
+191 INDNNDITKIKYDWF

-243 SNPDSCKSIDNKYND
+243 SNPDSCKSIDYKYND
-258 ENKLE
+258 KNKLE

-316 HEVGKDKD
+316 HEVGKDKN

-338 MSKIADEY
+338 MRKIADEY

-356 NTNEKGEALYHTTNK
+356 NTNEKGEALYHTNNK

-409 KEVIPQEQQEK
+409 KEVVDTQAHPPKAPTQTSKATQNLVQTHVTKPHVNHSQKKVIEVGNKPVTTSQNASTGKQAVIENNKRINSSKQSAPAKSKPTTTTTTNKTKTTKTNNTTHKIKTNKINTSATIKARATKAKKVAPEYHSSKFRAIQKPLPIIDPRVTVKKSRIDSLGLVSEKITEYNLKNTMCDIVKKHDCTLTSALLREYSKPRKILNGHPYKYEKATIIQDLTFLKQTIQKAEAKGYEIPQELYAYIPPKTEF
-420 VVQKVENKEK
+420 
-430 ETVNNTVHTKK
+430 
-441 QSTNPTVPQ
+441 
-450 KQPVKPNNAP
+450 
-460 VQHNNKQTQTKEK
+460 
-473 ANQPATPEKSVQT
+473 ATPARIKLEIQT
-486 KQDKQI
+486 
-492 PAKQTEK
+492 
-499 PTKKPVVTDKKQ
+499 
-511 TAPVA
+511 
-516 PPPKQVKKA
+516 
-525 DNTSANKKTTNK
+525 
-537 PTYKKVKTPYNT
+537 
-549 VRQSRIV
+549 
-556 KAQKVNYEMKRDV
+556 
-569 PARVETAVKS
+569 
-579 ADYRA
+579 
-584 FVTKSR
+584 
-590 MGYSRRLNDH
+590 
-600 NTKNTL
+600 
-606 CQVVRTEN
+606 
-614 TTLPSIVL
+614 
-622 EYYSAKNPPADSTKT
+622 
-637 KEPEWSLQN
+637 
-646 TLNNPTPWLKKEEPV
+646 
-661 KHNTYDRDS
+661 
-670 VILDLKFLKEHI
+670 
-682 DSAKAR
+682 
-688 GYDIPKALY
+688 
-697 EYIPQQNA
+697 
-705 SEEVVKQQ
+705 
-713 VQVYEAVFG
+713 YEAVFG
-722 RGSSGLLFGF
+722 KGSANYHIPR

>member
-1 MCKKG
+1 
-6 EKMSENQLNVNGV
+6 MSENQLNVNGV
-19 NIPSQNF
+19 NIPSQKF
-26 SANGVKMSILQQENK
+26 SVNGVKMSILQQENK

-55 AIIYSTDVDKLVE
+55 AIIYSSDVDKLVE
-68 SNDTSGNNKLSIKEA
+68 DNDTSGNNKLSIKEA

-109 YAVSDDE
+109 YVVSDNE

-191 INNNNDVTKIKYDWF
+191 INDNNDVTKIKYDWF

-258 ENKLE
+258 KNKLE
-263 NQTVEYS
+263 NQTIEYS

-290 TGKQT
+290 TEKQT
-295 SNEITHTDGTKQYLQ
+295 SKEITHTDGTKQYLQ

-338 MSKIADEY
+338 MRKIADEY

-356 NTNEKGEALYHTTNK
+356 NTNEKGEALYHTNNK

-409 KEVIPQEQQEK
+409 KEVVDTQAHPPKAPTQTSKATQNLVQPHVAKPNVNHSQKKVIEVGNTPVTTSQNASTGKQAVIENNKRINSSKQSAPAKSKPTTTTTTNKTKTTKTNNTTHKIKTNKINTSATIKARATKAKKVAPEYHSSKFRAIQKPLHIIDPRVTVKKSRIDSLGLVSEKITEYNLKNTMCDIVKKHDCTLTSALLREYSKPRKILNGQPYKYEKATIIQDLTFLKQTIQKAEAKGYEIPQELYAYIPPKTEF
-420 VVQKVENKEK
+420 
-430 ETVNNTVHTKK
+430 
-441 QSTNPTVPQ
+441 
-450 KQPVKPNNAP
+450 
-460 VQHNNKQTQTKEK
+460 
-473 ANQPATPEKSVQT
+473 ATPARIKLEIQT
-486 KQDKQI
+486 
-492 PAKQTEK
+492 
-499 PTKKPVVTDKKQ
+499 
-511 TAPVA
+511 
-516 PPPKQVKKA
+516 
-525 DNTSANKKTTNK
+525 
-537 PTYKKVKTPYNT
+537 
-549 VRQSRIV
+549 
-556 KAQKVNYEMKRDV
+556 
-569 PARVETAVKS
+569 
-579 ADYRA
+579 
-584 FVTKSR
+584 
-590 MGYSRRLNDH
+590 
-600 NTKNTL
+600 
-606 CQVVRTEN
+606 
-614 TTLPSIVL
+614 
-622 EYYSAKNPPADSTKT
+622 
-637 KEPEWSLQN
+637 
-646 TLNNPTPWLKKEEPV
+646 
-661 KHNTYDRDS
+661 
-670 VILDLKFLKEHI
+670 
-682 DSAKAR
+682 
-688 GYDIPKALY
+688 
-697 EYIPQQNA
+697 
-705 SEEVVKQQ
+705 
-713 VQVYEAVFG
+713 YEAVFG
-722 RGSSGLLFGF
+722 KGSANYHIPR

>member
-1 MCKKG
+1 
-6 EKMSENQLNVNGV
+6 MSENQLNVNGV
-19 NIPSQNF
+19 NIPSQKF
-26 SANGVKMSILQQENK
+26 SVNGVKMSILQQENK

-48 GKGYKED
+48 NKGYKED
-55 AIIYSTDVDKLVE
+55 AIIYSSDVDKLVE
-68 SNDTSGNNKLSIKEA
+68 DNDTSGNNKLSIKEA

-109 YAVSDDE
+109 YVVSDNE

-191 INNNNDVTKIKYDWF
+191 INDNNDITKIKYDWF

-243 SNPDSCKSIDNKYND
+243 SNPDSCKSIDYKYND
-258 ENKLE
+258 KNKLE

-316 HEVGKDKD
+316 HEVGKDKN

-338 MSKIADEY
+338 MRKIADEY

-356 NTNEKGEALYHTTNK
+356 NTNEKGEALYHTNNK

-409 KEVIPQEQQEK
+409 KEVVDTQAHPPKAPTQTSKATQNLVQTQVTKPHVNHSQKKVIEVGNKPVTTSQNASTGKQAVIENNKRINSSKQSAPAKSKPTTTTTTNKTKTTKTNNTTHKIKTNKINTSATIKARATKAKKVAPEYHSSKFPAIQKPLHIIDPRVTVKKSRIDSLGLVSEKITEYNLKNTMCDIVKKHDCTLTSALLREYSKPRKILNGHPYKYEKATIIQDLTFLKQTIQKAEAKGYEIPQELYAYIPPKTEF
-420 VVQKVENKEK
+420 
-430 ETVNNTVHTKK
+430 
-441 QSTNPTVPQ
+441 
-450 KQPVKPNNAP
+450 
-460 VQHNNKQTQTKEK
+460 
-473 ANQPATPEKSVQT
+473 ATPARIKLEIQT
-486 KQDKQI
+486 
-492 PAKQTEK
+492 
-499 PTKKPVVTDKKQ
+499 
-511 TAPVA
+511 
-516 PPPKQVKKA
+516 
-525 DNTSANKKTTNK
+525 
-537 PTYKKVKTPYNT
+537 
-549 VRQSRIV
+549 
-556 KAQKVNYEMKRDV
+556 
-569 PARVETAVKS
+569 
-579 ADYRA
+579 
-584 FVTKSR
+584 
-590 MGYSRRLNDH
+590 
-600 NTKNTL
+600 
-606 CQVVRTEN
+606 
-614 TTLPSIVL
+614 
-622 EYYSAKNPPADSTKT
+622 
-637 KEPEWSLQN
+637 
-646 TLNNPTPWLKKEEPV
+646 
-661 KHNTYDRDS
+661 
-670 VILDLKFLKEHI
+670 
-682 DSAKAR
+682 
-688 GYDIPKALY
+688 
-697 EYIPQQNA
+697 
-705 SEEVVKQQ
+705 
-713 VQVYEAVFG
+713 YEAVFG
-722 RGSSGLLFGF
+722 KGSANYHIPR

>member
-1 MCKKG
+1 
-6 EKMSENQLNVNGV
+6 MSENQLNVNGV
-19 NIPSQNF
+19 NIPSQKF
-26 SANGVKMSILQQENK
+26 SVNGVKMSILQQENK

-48 GKGYKED
+48 NKGYKED
-55 AIIYSTDVDKLVE
+55 AIIYSSDVDKLVE
-68 SNDTSGNNKLSIKEA
+68 DNDTSGNDKLSIKEA

-109 YAVSDDE
+109 YVVSDNE

-191 INNNNDVTKIKYDWF
+191 INDNNDITKIKYDWF

-258 ENKLE
+258 KNKLE

-281 KEDIKLDPN
+281 KEDIKFDPN

-316 HEVGKDKD
+316 HEVGKDKN

-338 MSKIADEY
+338 MRKIADEY

-356 NTNEKGEALYHTTNK
+356 NTNEKGEALYHTNNK

-409 KEVIPQEQQEK
+409 KEVVDTQAHPPKAPTQTSKATQNLEQPHVAKPNVNHSQKKVIEVGNKPVTTSQNASTGKQAVTENNKRINSSKQSAPAKSKPTTTTTTNKTKTTKTNNTTHKIKTNKINTSATIKARATKAKKVAPEYHSSKFRAIQKPLPIIDPRVTVKKSRIDSLGLVSEKITEYNLKNTMCDIVKKHDCTLTSALLREYSKPRKILNGHPYKYEKATIIQDLTFLKQTIQKAEAKGYEIPQELYAYIPPKTEF
-420 VVQKVENKEK
+420 
-430 ETVNNTVHTKK
+430 
-441 QSTNPTVPQ
+441 
-450 KQPVKPNNAP
+450 
-460 VQHNNKQTQTKEK
+460 
-473 ANQPATPEKSVQT
+473 ATPARIKLEIQT
-486 KQDKQI
+486 
-492 PAKQTEK
+492 
-499 PTKKPVVTDKKQ
+499 
-511 TAPVA
+511 
-516 PPPKQVKKA
+516 
-525 DNTSANKKTTNK
+525 
-537 PTYKKVKTPYNT
+537 
-549 VRQSRIV
+549 
-556 KAQKVNYEMKRDV
+556 
-569 PARVETAVKS
+569 
-579 ADYRA
+579 
-584 FVTKSR
+584 
-590 MGYSRRLNDH
+590 
-600 NTKNTL
+600 
-606 CQVVRTEN
+606 
-614 TTLPSIVL
+614 
-622 EYYSAKNPPADSTKT
+622 
-637 KEPEWSLQN
+637 
-646 TLNNPTPWLKKEEPV
+646 
-661 KHNTYDRDS
+661 
-670 VILDLKFLKEHI
+670 
-682 DSAKAR
+682 
-688 GYDIPKALY
+688 
-697 EYIPQQNA
+697 
-705 SEEVVKQQ
+705 
-713 VQVYEAVFG
+713 YEAVFG
-722 RGSSGLLFGF
+722 KGSANYHIPR

>member
-1 MCKKG
+1 
-6 EKMSENQLNVNGV
+6 MSENQLNVNGV
-19 NIPSQNF
+19 NIPSQKF
-26 SANGVKMSILQQENK
+26 SVNGVKMSILQQENK

-55 AIIYSTDVDKLVE
+55 AIIYSSDVDKLVE
-68 SNDTSGNNKLSIKEA
+68 DNDTSGNDKLSIKEA

-109 YAVSDDE
+109 YVVSDNE

-133 GVLLSNTKKLD
+133 GILLSNTKKLD

-258 ENKLE
+258 KNKLE

-338 MSKIADEY
+338 MRKIADEY

-356 NTNEKGEALYHTTNK
+356 NTNEKGEALYHTNNK

-409 KEVIPQEQQEK
+409 KEVVDTQAHPPKAPTQTSKATQNLVQTHVTKPHVNHSQKKVIEVGNKPVTTSQNASTGKQAVIENNKRINSSKQSAPAKSKPTTTTTTNKTKTTKTNNTTHKIKTNKINTSATIKARATKAKKVAPEYHSSKFPAIQKPLHIIDPRVTVKKSRIDSLGLVSEKITEYNLKNTMCDIVKKHDCTLTSALLREYSKPRKILNGHPYKYEKATIIQDLTFLKQTIQKAEAKGYEIPQELYAYIPPKTEF
-420 VVQKVENKEK
+420 
-430 ETVNNTVHTKK
+430 
-441 QSTNPTVPQ
+441 
-450 KQPVKPNNAP
+450 
-460 VQHNNKQTQTKEK
+460 
-473 ANQPATPEKSVQT
+473 ATPARIKLEIQT
-486 KQDKQI
+486 
-492 PAKQTEK
+492 
-499 PTKKPVVTDKKQ
+499 
-511 TAPVA
+511 
-516 PPPKQVKKA
+516 
-525 DNTSANKKTTNK
+525 
-537 PTYKKVKTPYNT
+537 
-549 VRQSRIV
+549 
-556 KAQKVNYEMKRDV
+556 
-569 PARVETAVKS
+569 
-579 ADYRA
+579 
-584 FVTKSR
+584 
-590 MGYSRRLNDH
+590 
-600 NTKNTL
+600 
-606 CQVVRTEN
+606 
-614 TTLPSIVL
+614 
-622 EYYSAKNPPADSTKT
+622 
-637 KEPEWSLQN
+637 
-646 TLNNPTPWLKKEEPV
+646 
-661 KHNTYDRDS
+661 
-670 VILDLKFLKEHI
+670 
-682 DSAKAR
+682 
-688 GYDIPKALY
+688 
-697 EYIPQQNA
+697 
-705 SEEVVKQQ
+705 
-713 VQVYEAVFG
+713 YEAVFG
-722 RGSSGLLFGF
+722 KGSANYHIPR

>member
-19 NIPSQNF
+19 NIPSQKF

-55 AIIYSTDVDKLVE
+55 AIIYSSDVDKLVE

-109 YAVSDDE
+109 YVVSDNE

-206 EKNLNSKTTTHGDD
+206 EKKLNSKTTTHGDD

-263 NQTVEYS
+263 SQTVEYS

-409 KEVIPQEQQEK
+409 KEV
-420 VVQKVENKEK
+420 VD
-430 ETVNNTVHTKK
+430 
-441 QSTNPTVPQ
+441 
-450 KQPVKPNNAP
+450 
-460 VQHNNKQTQTKEK
+460 TQ
-473 ANQPATPEKSVQT
+473 
-486 KQDKQI
+486 
-492 PAKQTEK
+492 
-499 PTKKPVVTDKKQ
+499 
-511 TAPVA
+511 A
-516 PPPKQVKKA
+516 PPPKAPTQTSKVTQHLIQPTVAKPNVNHSQKKVIEVDNKPVTTSQNA
-525 DNTSANKKTTNK
+525 STGKQTVTENDKRINPSKQSAPAKPAQNNQQQKPVDSTNTSTKTQQTKTASDVAPAKSKPTTTTTTNKTKTTKTNNTTHKTKTNKINTSATIKARATKA
-537 PTYKKVKTPYNT
+537 KKVAPEYHSSKFRAIQKPLPIIDPRVT
-549 VRQSRIV
+549 VKKSRIDSLGLVSEKITEYNLKNTMCDIV
-556 KAQKVNYEMKRDV
+556 KKHDCTLTSALLREYSKPRKILNGQPYKYEKETIIQDLTFLKQTIQKAEAKGYKIPQELYAYIPPKTEFAT
-569 PARVETAVKS
+569 PARIK
-579 ADYRA
+579 
-584 FVTKSR
+584 
-590 MGYSRRLNDH
+590 
-600 NTKNTL
+600 
-606 CQVVRTEN
+606 
-614 TTLPSIVL
+614 L
-622 EYYSAKNPPADSTKT
+622 EIQT
-637 KEPEWSLQN
+637 
-646 TLNNPTPWLKKEEPV
+646 
-661 KHNTYDRDS
+661 
-670 VILDLKFLKEHI
+670 
-682 DSAKAR
+682 
-688 GYDIPKALY
+688 
-697 EYIPQQNA
+697 
-705 SEEVVKQQ
+705 
-713 VQVYEAVFG
+713 YEAVFG
-722 RGSSGLLFGF
+722 KGSANYHIPS

>member
-1 MCKKG
+1 
-6 EKMSENQLNVNGV
+6 MSENQLNVNGV
-19 NIPSQNF
+19 NIPSQKF
-26 SANGVKMSILQQENK
+26 SVNGVKMSILQQENK

-55 AIIYSTDVDKLVE
+55 AIIYSSDVDKLVE
-68 SNDTSGNNKLSIKEA
+68 DNDTSGNNKLSIKEA

-109 YAVSDDE
+109 YVVSDNE

-191 INNNNDVTKIKYDWF
+191 INDNNDVTKIKYDWF

-258 ENKLE
+258 KNKLE
-263 NQTVEYS
+263 NQTIEYS

-290 TGKQT
+290 TEKQT
-295 SNEITHTDGTKQYLQ
+295 SKEITHTDGTKQYLQ

-338 MSKIADEY
+338 MRKIADEY

-356 NTNEKGEALYHTTNK
+356 NTNEKGEALYHTNNK

-409 KEVIPQEQQEK
+409 KEVVDTQAHPPKAPTQTSKATQNLVQPHVAKPNVNHSQKKVIEVGNTPVTTSQNASTGKQAVIENNKRINSSKQSAPAKSKPTTTTTTNKTKTTKTNNTTHKIKTNKINTSATIKARATKAKKVAPEYHSSKFRAIQKPLPIIDPRVTVKKSRIDSLGLVSEKITEYNLKNTMCDIVKKHDCTLTSALLREYSKPRKILNGHPYKYEKATIIQDLTFLKQTIQKAEAKGYEIPQELYAYIPPKTEF
-420 VVQKVENKEK
+420 
-430 ETVNNTVHTKK
+430 
-441 QSTNPTVPQ
+441 
-450 KQPVKPNNAP
+450 
-460 VQHNNKQTQTKEK
+460 
-473 ANQPATPEKSVQT
+473 ATPARIKLEIQT
-486 KQDKQI
+486 
-492 PAKQTEK
+492 
-499 PTKKPVVTDKKQ
+499 
-511 TAPVA
+511 
-516 PPPKQVKKA
+516 
-525 DNTSANKKTTNK
+525 
-537 PTYKKVKTPYNT
+537 
-549 VRQSRIV
+549 
-556 KAQKVNYEMKRDV
+556 
-569 PARVETAVKS
+569 
-579 ADYRA
+579 
-584 FVTKSR
+584 
-590 MGYSRRLNDH
+590 
-600 NTKNTL
+600 
-606 CQVVRTEN
+606 
-614 TTLPSIVL
+614 
-622 EYYSAKNPPADSTKT
+622 
-637 KEPEWSLQN
+637 
-646 TLNNPTPWLKKEEPV
+646 
-661 KHNTYDRDS
+661 
-670 VILDLKFLKEHI
+670 
-682 DSAKAR
+682 
-688 GYDIPKALY
+688 
-697 EYIPQQNA
+697 
-705 SEEVVKQQ
+705 
-713 VQVYEAVFG
+713 YEAVFG
-722 RGSSGLLFGF
+722 KGSANYHIPR

>member
-19 NIPSQNF
+19 NIPSQKF

-109 YAVSDDE
+109 YVVSDNE

-165 ETSPDKKLTVETT
+165 KTSPDKKLTVKTT

-258 ENKLE
+258 KNKLE
-263 NQTVEYS
+263 SQTVEYS

-391 DDKNLKYSYTLP
+391 DDKDLKYSYTLP

-409 KEVIPQEQQEK
+409 KEVIPQGQQEK

-441 QSTNPTVPQ
+441 QSTKPTVPQ
-450 KQPVKPNNAP
+450 KPNNAP

-516 PPPKQVKKA
+516 PPPKQ
-525 DNTSANKKTTNK
+525 
-537 PTYKKVKTPYNT
+537 NT
-549 VRQSRIV
+549 V
-556 KAQKVNYEMKRDV
+556 KPKKG
-569 PARVETAVKS
+569 
-579 ADYRA
+579 
-584 FVTKSR
+584 VT
-590 MGYSRRLNDH
+590 
-600 NTKNTL
+600 
-606 CQVVRTEN
+606 
-614 TTLPSIVL
+614 
-622 EYYSAKNPPADSTKT
+622 STKT
-637 KEPEWSLQN
+637 
-646 TLNNPTPWLKKEEPV
+646 TTPTTKTAQTKKQTQTKSNE
-661 KHNTYDRDS
+661 
-670 VILDLKFLKEHI
+670 KFKITKQKYTSIAKYRATQAKNVGFEYHA
-682 DSAKAR
+682 SKAR
-688 GYDIPKALY
+688 GFQAPVAKLDPRITLKKSQKRDEHKEVLTEYNIKNTMCNIAQKHNCTLTSVLLREYSKKNKTVNGIPYKYKKSTLIKDLQYVKEKIDLAERNGYHIPKALY
-697 EYIPQQNA
+697 AYIPPDIQFTNF
-705 SEEVVKQQ
+705 ERVKLEVEA
-713 VQVYEAVFG
+713 YEAVFG
-722 RGSSGLLFGF
+722 KGSANFSQYLN

>member
-1 MCKKG
+1 
-6 EKMSENQLNVNGV
+6 MSENQLNVNGV
-19 NIPSQNF
+19 NIPSQKF
-26 SANGVKMSILQQENK
+26 SVNGVKMSILQQENK

-55 AIIYSTDVDKLVE
+55 AIIYSSDVDKLVE
-68 SNDTSGNNKLSIKEA
+68 DNDTSGNNKLSIKEA

-109 YAVSDDE
+109 YVVSDNE

-191 INNNNDVTKIKYDWF
+191 INNNNDVTKIKYAWF
-206 EKNLNSKTTTHGDD
+206 EKNLLNSKTTTHGDD

-338 MSKIADEY
+338 MRKIADEY

-356 NTNEKGEALYHTTNK
+356 NTNEKGEALYHTNNK

-409 KEVIPQEQQEK
+409 KEVVDTQAHPPK
-420 VVQKVENKEK
+420 
-430 ETVNNTVHTKK
+430 
-441 QSTNPTVPQ
+441 
-450 KQPVKPNNAP
+450 AP
-460 VQHNNKQTQTKEK
+460 TQTSK
-473 ANQPATPEKSVQT
+473 ATQNLVQPHV
-486 KQDKQI
+486 
-492 PAKQTEK
+492 AKPHVNHSQKKVIEVGN
-499 PTKKPVVTDKKQ
+499 KPVT
-511 TAPVA
+511 
-516 PPPKQVKKA
+516 
-525 DNTSANKKTTNK
+525 TS
-537 PTYKKVKTPYNT
+537 
-549 VRQSRIV
+549 
-556 KAQKVNYEMKRDV
+556 
-569 PARVETAVKS
+569 
-579 ADYRA
+579 
-584 FVTKSR
+584 
-590 MGYSRRLNDH
+590 
-600 NTKNTL
+600 
-606 CQVVRTEN
+606 
-614 TTLPSIVL
+614 
-622 EYYSAKNPPADSTKT
+622 
-637 KEPEWSLQN
+637 
-646 TLNNPTPWLKKEEPV
+646 
-661 KHNTYDRDS
+661 
-670 VILDLKFLKEHI
+670 
-682 DSAKAR
+682 
-688 GYDIPKALY
+688 
-697 EYIPQQNA
+697 QNA
-705 SEEVVKQQ
+705 STGKQ
-713 VQVYEAVFG
+713 AVIENNK
-722 RGSSGLLFGF
+722 RINSSKQSATAKPAQKNQQTNTKYNK

>member
-1 MCKKG
+1 
-6 EKMSENQLNVNGV
+6 MSENQLNVNGV
-19 NIPSQNF
+19 NIPSQKF

-48 GKGYKED
+48 DKGYKED
-55 AIIYSTDVDKLVE
+55 AIIYSSDVDKLVE
-68 SNDTSGNNKLSIKEA
+68 DNDTSGNDKLSIKEA

-109 YAVSDDE
+109 YVVSDNE

-191 INNNNDVTKIKYDWF
+191 INDNNDITKIKYDWF

-258 ENKLE
+258 KNKLE
-263 NQTVEYS
+263 SQTVEYS

-338 MSKIADEY
+338 MRKIADEY

-356 NTNEKGEALYHTTNK
+356 NTNEKGEALYHTNNK

-409 KEVIPQEQQEK
+409 KEVVDTQAHPPKAPTQTSKATQNLEQPHVAKPNVNHSQKKVIEVGNKPVTTSQNASTGKQAVIENNKRINPSKQSAPAKSKPTTTTTTNKTKTTKTNNTTHKIKTNKINTSATIKARATKAKKVAPEYHSSKFRAIQKPLPIIDPRVTVKKSRIDSLGLVSEKITEYNLKNTMCDIVKKHDCTLTSALLREYSKPRKILNGHPYKYEKATIIQDLTFLKQTIQKAEAKGYEIPQELYAYIPPKTEF
-420 VVQKVENKEK
+420 
-430 ETVNNTVHTKK
+430 
-441 QSTNPTVPQ
+441 
-450 KQPVKPNNAP
+450 
-460 VQHNNKQTQTKEK
+460 
-473 ANQPATPEKSVQT
+473 ATPARIKLEIQT
-486 KQDKQI
+486 
-492 PAKQTEK
+492 
-499 PTKKPVVTDKKQ
+499 
-511 TAPVA
+511 
-516 PPPKQVKKA
+516 
-525 DNTSANKKTTNK
+525 
-537 PTYKKVKTPYNT
+537 
-549 VRQSRIV
+549 
-556 KAQKVNYEMKRDV
+556 
-569 PARVETAVKS
+569 
-579 ADYRA
+579 
-584 FVTKSR
+584 
-590 MGYSRRLNDH
+590 
-600 NTKNTL
+600 
-606 CQVVRTEN
+606 
-614 TTLPSIVL
+614 
-622 EYYSAKNPPADSTKT
+622 
-637 KEPEWSLQN
+637 
-646 TLNNPTPWLKKEEPV
+646 
-661 KHNTYDRDS
+661 
-670 VILDLKFLKEHI
+670 
-682 DSAKAR
+682 
-688 GYDIPKALY
+688 
-697 EYIPQQNA
+697 
-705 SEEVVKQQ
+705 
-713 VQVYEAVFG
+713 YEAVFG
-722 RGSSGLLFGF
+722 KGSANYHIPR

>member
-1 MCKKG
+1 MVNVQ
-6 EKMSENQLNVNGV
+6 ERWKMSENQLNVNGV
-19 NIPSQNF
+19 NIPSQKF

-48 GKGYKED
+48 DKGYKED
-55 AIIYSTDVDKLVE
+55 AIIYSSDVDKLVE
-68 SNDTSGNNKLSIKEA
+68 DNDTSGNNKLSIKEA

-109 YAVSDDE
+109 YVVSDNE

-191 INNNNDVTKIKYDWF
+191 INDNNDVTKIKYDWF
-206 EKNLNSKTTTHGDD
+206 EKKLNSKTTTHGDD

-258 ENKLE
+258 KNKLE
-263 NQTVEYS
+263 NQTIEYS

-338 MSKIADEY
+338 MRKIADEY

-356 NTNEKGEALYHTTNK
+356 NTNEKGEALYHTNNK

-403 AEENNA
+403 SEENNA
-409 KEVIPQEQQEK
+409 KEVVDTQAHPPKAPTQTSKATQNLVQPHVAKPNVNHSQKKVIEVGNKPVTTSQNASTGKQAVIENNKRINSSKQSAPAKSKPTTTTTTNKTKTTKTNNTTHKIKTNKINTSATIKARATKAKKVAPEYHSSKFRAIQKPLPIIDPRVTVKKSRIDSLGLVSEKITEYNLKNTMCDIVKKHDCTLTSALLREYSKPRKILNGHPYKYEKATIIQDLTFLKQTIQKAEAKGYEIPQELYAYIPPKTEF
-420 VVQKVENKEK
+420 
-430 ETVNNTVHTKK
+430 
-441 QSTNPTVPQ
+441 
-450 KQPVKPNNAP
+450 
-460 VQHNNKQTQTKEK
+460 
-473 ANQPATPEKSVQT
+473 ATPARIKLEIQT
-486 KQDKQI
+486 
-492 PAKQTEK
+492 
-499 PTKKPVVTDKKQ
+499 
-511 TAPVA
+511 
-516 PPPKQVKKA
+516 
-525 DNTSANKKTTNK
+525 
-537 PTYKKVKTPYNT
+537 
-549 VRQSRIV
+549 
-556 KAQKVNYEMKRDV
+556 
-569 PARVETAVKS
+569 
-579 ADYRA
+579 
-584 FVTKSR
+584 
-590 MGYSRRLNDH
+590 
-600 NTKNTL
+600 
-606 CQVVRTEN
+606 
-614 TTLPSIVL
+614 
-622 EYYSAKNPPADSTKT
+622 
-637 KEPEWSLQN
+637 
-646 TLNNPTPWLKKEEPV
+646 
-661 KHNTYDRDS
+661 
-670 VILDLKFLKEHI
+670 
-682 DSAKAR
+682 
-688 GYDIPKALY
+688 
-697 EYIPQQNA
+697 
-705 SEEVVKQQ
+705 
-713 VQVYEAVFG
+713 YEAVFG
-722 RGSSGLLFGF
+722 KGSANYHIPR

>member
-1 MCKKG
+1 
-6 EKMSENQLNVNGV
+6 MSENQLNVNGV
-19 NIPSQNF
+19 NIPSQKF
-26 SANGVKMSILQQENK
+26 SVNGVKMSILQQENK

-48 GKGYKED
+48 DKGYKED
-55 AIIYSTDVDKLVE
+55 AIIYSSDVDKLVE
-68 SNDTSGNNKLSIKEA
+68 DNDTSGNDKLSIKEA

-109 YAVSDDE
+109 YVVSDNE
-116 QYPVT
+116 KYPVT

-133 GVLLSNTKKLD
+133 GILLSNTKKLD

-191 INNNNDVTKIKYDWF
+191 INKNNDVTKIKYDWF

-258 ENKLE
+258 KNKLE
-263 NQTVEYS
+263 NQTIEYS

-338 MSKIADEY
+338 MRKIADEY

-356 NTNEKGEALYHTTNK
+356 NTNEKGEALYHTNNK

-403 AEENNA
+403 SEENNA
-409 KEVIPQEQQEK
+409 KEVVDTQAHPPKAPTQTSKATQNLEQPHVAKPNVNHSQKKVIEVGNKPVTTSQNASTGKQAVIENNKRINPSKQSAPAKSKPTTTTTTNKTKTTKTNNTTHKIKTNKINTSATIKARATKAKKVAPEYHSSKFRAIQKPLPIIDPRVTVKKSRIDSLGLVSEKITEYNLKNTMCDIVKKHDCTLTSALLREYSKPRKILNGHPYKYEKATIIQDLTFLKQTIQKAEAKGYEIPQELYAYIPPKTEF
-420 VVQKVENKEK
+420 
-430 ETVNNTVHTKK
+430 
-441 QSTNPTVPQ
+441 
-450 KQPVKPNNAP
+450 
-460 VQHNNKQTQTKEK
+460 
-473 ANQPATPEKSVQT
+473 ATPARIKLEIQT
-486 KQDKQI
+486 
-492 PAKQTEK
+492 
-499 PTKKPVVTDKKQ
+499 
-511 TAPVA
+511 
-516 PPPKQVKKA
+516 
-525 DNTSANKKTTNK
+525 
-537 PTYKKVKTPYNT
+537 
-549 VRQSRIV
+549 
-556 KAQKVNYEMKRDV
+556 
-569 PARVETAVKS
+569 
-579 ADYRA
+579 
-584 FVTKSR
+584 
-590 MGYSRRLNDH
+590 
-600 NTKNTL
+600 
-606 CQVVRTEN
+606 
-614 TTLPSIVL
+614 
-622 EYYSAKNPPADSTKT
+622 
-637 KEPEWSLQN
+637 
-646 TLNNPTPWLKKEEPV
+646 
-661 KHNTYDRDS
+661 
-670 VILDLKFLKEHI
+670 
-682 DSAKAR
+682 
-688 GYDIPKALY
+688 
-697 EYIPQQNA
+697 
-705 SEEVVKQQ
+705 
-713 VQVYEAVFG
+713 YEAVFG
-722 RGSSGLLFGF
+722 KGSANYHIPR

>member
-1 MCKKG
+1 
-6 EKMSENQLNVNGV
+6 MSENQLNVNGV
-19 NIPSQNF
+19 NIPSQKF
-26 SANGVKMSILQQENK
+26 SVNGVKMSILQQENK

-48 GKGYKED
+48 DKGYKED
-55 AIIYSTDVDKLVE
+55 AIIYSSDVDKLVE
-68 SNDTSGNNKLSIKEA
+68 DNDTSGNDKLSIKEA

-109 YAVSDDE
+109 YVVSDNE

-191 INNNNDVTKIKYDWF
+191 INDNNDVTKIKYDWF

-225 YKNTQNGVVPKRI
+225 YKNTQNGIVPKRI

-258 ENKLE
+258 KNKLE
-263 NQTVEYS
+263 NQTIEYS

-281 KEDIKLDPN
+281 KEDIKFDPN

-316 HEVGKDKD
+316 HEVGKDKN

-338 MSKIADEY
+338 MRKIADEY

-356 NTNEKGEALYHTTNK
+356 NTNEKGEALYHTNNK

-403 AEENNA
+403 SEENNA
-409 KEVIPQEQQEK
+409 KEVVDTQAHTPKAPTQTSKATQNLEQPHVAKPDVNHSQKKVIEVGNKPVTTSQNASTGKQAVIENNKIINSSKQSAPAKPAQKNQQHKTPSDVAPAKSKPTTTTNTNKTKTTKTNNTTHKIKTNKINTSATIKARATKAKKVAPEYHSSKFPAIQKPLHIIDPRVTVKKSRIDSLGLVSEKITEYNLKNTMCDIVKKHDCTLTSVLLREYSKPRKILNGHPYKYEKATIIQDLTFLKQTIQKAEAKGYEIPQELYAYIPPKTEF
-420 VVQKVENKEK
+420 
-430 ETVNNTVHTKK
+430 
-441 QSTNPTVPQ
+441 
-450 KQPVKPNNAP
+450 
-460 VQHNNKQTQTKEK
+460 
-473 ANQPATPEKSVQT
+473 ATPARIKLEIQT
-486 KQDKQI
+486 
-492 PAKQTEK
+492 
-499 PTKKPVVTDKKQ
+499 
-511 TAPVA
+511 
-516 PPPKQVKKA
+516 
-525 DNTSANKKTTNK
+525 
-537 PTYKKVKTPYNT
+537 
-549 VRQSRIV
+549 
-556 KAQKVNYEMKRDV
+556 
-569 PARVETAVKS
+569 
-579 ADYRA
+579 
-584 FVTKSR
+584 
-590 MGYSRRLNDH
+590 
-600 NTKNTL
+600 
-606 CQVVRTEN
+606 
-614 TTLPSIVL
+614 
-622 EYYSAKNPPADSTKT
+622 
-637 KEPEWSLQN
+637 
-646 TLNNPTPWLKKEEPV
+646 
-661 KHNTYDRDS
+661 
-670 VILDLKFLKEHI
+670 
-682 DSAKAR
+682 
-688 GYDIPKALY
+688 
-697 EYIPQQNA
+697 
-705 SEEVVKQQ
+705 
-713 VQVYEAVFG
+713 YEAVFG
-722 RGSSGLLFGF
+722 KGSANYHIPR